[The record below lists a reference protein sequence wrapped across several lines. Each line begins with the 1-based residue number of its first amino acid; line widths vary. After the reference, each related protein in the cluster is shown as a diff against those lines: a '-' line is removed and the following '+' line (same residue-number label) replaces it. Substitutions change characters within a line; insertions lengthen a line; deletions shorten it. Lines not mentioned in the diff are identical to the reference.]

1 MKSIFR
7 KLMSG
12 LLLLTVA
19 GLGGCSED
27 PDGINNELVLDR
39 ALMPLNFTASVLTTG
54 NQVRLTWDVRTT
66 DTYEVVIYSD
76 EGLTSVVTTKSEIVP
91 ADVPVTLDLEAEQ
104 VYYATVQAF
113 SSNER
118 TAPSNVAVAGPIE
131 TYAIMDPLN
140 PVVTER
146 TSSSVTLKWDQDEY
160 VTHVMA
166 TPVASTELEAVRLD
180 LSDEQVQAAEAT
192 IEGLQPSTEYFVA
205 VFYNS
210 ASRGG
215 VDVWTRP
222 DMGEVAEA
230 DDVETLLRLVS
241 EGVSSI
247 VLTNVEMPYD
257 VTPPSESVGTTN
269 ALGAELKNDLK
280 LYGQTSIE
288 GKKPTVIGL
297 AVKLGVG
304 DASYSLHLEDLA
316 LDGNGGGAV
325 VSIEVPNV
333 KIENL
338 TVKNCEVYN
347 YMKGVIAETLDQVDN
362 GIDVQKMTFDG
373 LYMHDIVGEGGDAI
387 DFRFGTYHEVSVINS
402 TFYNGGRG
410 FIFMQRGSIP
420 GRVTISNNTIS
431 NFSLATNRKGLICLR
446 ASGLTTENFM
456 VSNNLI
462 LNEYLVS
469 KDFSF
474 ISNYSDAVVPTLS
487 TNYFFNYYEN
497 AEKKEGFMY
506 ASNLDLTPELIL
518 VNGSKVL
525 AEDPCENSLRGKFY
539 LENSEIASVRV
550 GDPRW
555 WNAVAP
561 VVPEQTELNVITEAT
576 VWNFTDTEN
585 FEPQEITAT
594 KILGN
599 LQFIVNDEEAPMAVT
614 DNGTIS
620 FSAASTL
627 SVLDVPTNNALA
639 FKVSVPGSVLITPAD
654 AGYNKHMEII
664 VNGARYAIPAD
675 GTQSKVGF
683 GDIQGE
689 TTVYICSCAPVELQ
703 ALEWSLEVVSGGE
716 PKQLDAPVFT
726 TTDIPAVDQGTSQ
739 AIAVAWNAVPNAAAY
754 EVTFNGKTETVET
767 PAYEIPASTVA
778 SLKAGQHTL
787 TVVAKAA
794 EGSLNW
800 LDSEAA
806 SVTITIKGVLTT
818 VTSAYTWNIADA
830 STFPAGDIKETTI
843 YGNLQFLATSSKHI
857 TIEHSIGDLGEPVD
871 RIKFNG
877 KSTMEGMT
885 PTERGLA
892 LRVSG
897 NGTLTVKAIS
907 SSGSD
912 ATREVGV
919 SANGKEYLRETC
931 PTSSDGEA
939 KTVTFTDLSGE
950 TTIYIYCYA
959 TVNIY
964 GLSWEP
970 DNSGVQTQPYNV
982 EVSYDLI
989 KNHVGDEIQI
999 LTGTEMDGTAS
1010 EDAMTKFSTSSSKP
1024 YIQTWTYQGITF
1036 GSAMAASSS
1045 SMYIKKGLDIE
1056 TYLKNDSS
1064 LGAISTIYLKIVDG
1078 SKVPTVSISDNGT
1091 DFTAL
1096 EIPTVAESDGTYA
1109 GYYRYDTAGK
1119 PYFKITI
1126 GGGDAK
1132 ITNAMIVGEK

>member
-1 MKSIFR
+1 MKNIFR

-12 LLLLTVA
+12 LLLFSVA
-19 GLGGCSED
+19 GLGGCSDD

-39 ALMPLNFTASVLTTG
+39 ALTPLNFTASVLSTG

-76 EGLTSVVTTKSEIVP
+76 EGLTTVVETRSDITP
-91 ADVPVTLDLEAEQ
+91 AEVPVTLDLVAENE
-104 VYYATVQAF
+104 YYATVQAF
-113 SSNER
+113 SQNER
-118 TAPSNVAVAGPIE
+118 TAPSHVAVAGPIV

-146 TSSSVTLKWDQDEY
+146 TSESVTLKWDQDQY
-160 VTHVMA
+160 VTHLLA
-166 TPVASTELEAVRLD
+166 TPVASADQEPVRLD
-180 LSDEQVQAAEAT
+180 LSDEQVQAATAT
-192 IEGLQPSTEYFVA
+192 IGDLQPSTEYFVA
-205 VFYNS
+205 VYYNS

-215 VDVWTRP
+215 QDVWTRP
-222 DMGEVAEA
+222 DMQNMTKISTIEQLMQAFVDGGKYQLAYSETPYTVPSYGEGETNPASALAA
-230 DDVETLLRLVS
+230 DLTIIGETTL
-241 EGVSSI
+241 EGAKPAI
-247 VLTNVEMPYD
+247 V
-257 VTPPSESVGTTN
+257 G
-269 ALGAELKNDLK
+269 LG
-280 LYGQTSIE
+280 
-288 GKKPTVIGL
+288 IGL
-297 AVKLGVG
+297 NPGVN
-304 DASYSLHLEDLA
+304 DIRLEDLS
-316 LDGNGGGAV
+316 LDGADAA
-325 VSIEVPNV
+325 SSLMEVKDAIAMNSV
-333 KIENL
+333 
-338 TVKNCEVYN
+338 TVKNCDLAGYRNIFYEN
-347 YMKGVIAETLDQVDN
+347 KAGSAIQTLL
-362 GIDVQKMTFDG
+362 FDG
-373 LYMHDIVGEGGDAI
+373 LYAANMGNSGGDFI
-387 DFRFGTYHEVSVINS
+387 DFRTESTHGTLTITNS
-402 TFYNGGRG
+402 TFYNGARS
-410 FIFMQRGSIP
+410 FLRVDAKETLSSIVI
-420 GRVTISNNTIS
+420 RNNTFS
-431 NFSLATNRKGLICLR
+431 NFSTVTDGNNKGIFYVR
-446 ASGLTTENFM
+446 GTAPVMEYA
-456 VSNNLI
+456 NNLF
-462 LNEYLVS
+462 LNETGENAR
-469 KDFSF
+469 F
-474 ISNYSDAVVPTLS
+474 IANNSSVQLPTLIQSNYFYNCADTFFEAKISDGVEITQATA
-487 TNYFFNYYEN
+487 TQNGG
-497 AEKKEGFMY
+497 KI
-506 ASNLDLTPELIL
+506 LT
-518 VNGSKVL
+518 
-525 AEDPCENSLRGKFY
+525 EDPCENSLRGKFY
-539 LENSEIASVRV
+539 LVNDEIASARI

-561 VVPEQTELNVITEAT
+561 IVPEQTELNVITEAT
-576 VWNFTDTEN
+576 VWNFADTEN
-585 FEPQEITAT
+585 FEPQEILST

-614 DNGTIS
+614 DKGTIS

-639 FKVSVPGSVLITPAD
+639 FKVSVPGSVLITPGD

-664 VNGARYAIPAD
+664 VNGTRYAVPAD
-675 GTQSKVGF
+675 GKQSKFGF

-716 PKQLDAPVFT
+716 PKALDTPVFT

-739 AIAVAWNAVPNAAAY
+739 LIAVAWNAVPNAAAY

-767 PAYEIPASTVA
+767 PSYEIPASTVA

-787 TVVAKAA
+787 SVVAKAA

-818 VTSAYTWNIADA
+818 VSSAYTWDIADA
-830 STFPAGDIKETTI
+830 SSFPAGDIKETSVF
-843 YGNLQFLATSSKHI
+843 GNLQFLASDSKHM
-857 TIEHSIGDLGEPVD
+857 TIEHSIGEQGEPVD

-877 KSTMEGMT
+877 KSTLEGVT
-885 PTERGLA
+885 PTLRALA

-907 SSGSD
+907 SSSSD

-919 SANGKEYLRETC
+919 SANGKEYLREAC

-939 KTVTFTDLSGE
+939 KTVKFTDLSGE

-959 TVNIY
+959 TINVY
-964 GLSWEP
+964 ALSWEP
-970 DNSGVQTQPYNV
+970 DMSGVQTQPYNV
-982 EVSYDLI
+982 ELSYDLI

-1045 SMYIKKGLDIE
+1045 SMYIKKGLAIE

-1078 SKVPTVSISDNGT
+1078 SKVPTVSTSDNGT

-1096 EIPTVAESDGTYA
+1096 EIPTVAEGEGTYA

-1132 ITNAMIVGEK
+1132 ITNAVIVGEK

>member
-12 LLLLTVA
+12 LLLFSVA
-19 GLGGCSED
+19 GLGGCSDD

-39 ALMPLNFTASVLTTG
+39 ALTPLNFTASVLSTG

-76 EGLTSVVTTKSEIVP
+76 EGLTTVVETKSDLTP
-91 ADVPVTLDLEAEQ
+91 ADVPVTFDLVAENE
-104 VYYATVQAF
+104 YYATVQAF
-113 SSNER
+113 SQNER
-118 TAPSNVAVAGPIE
+118 TAPSHVAVAGPIV

-146 TSSSVTLKWDQDEY
+146 TSESVTLKWDQDQY
-160 VTHVMA
+160 VTHLLA
-166 TPVASTELEAVRLD
+166 TPVASADQEPVRLD
-180 LSDEQVQAAEAT
+180 LSDEQVQAATAT
-192 IEGLQPSTEYFVA
+192 IGGLQPSTEYFVA

-215 VDVWTRP
+215 QDVWTRP
-222 DMGEVAEA
+222 DMQNMTKISTIEQLMQAFVDGGKYQLAYSETPYTVPSYGEGETNPASALAA
-230 DDVETLLRLVS
+230 DLTIIGETTL
-241 EGVSSI
+241 EGAKPAI
-247 VLTNVEMPYD
+247 V
-257 VTPPSESVGTTN
+257 G
-269 ALGAELKNDLK
+269 LG
-280 LYGQTSIE
+280 
-288 GKKPTVIGL
+288 IGL
-297 AVKLGVG
+297 NPGVN
-304 DASYSLHLEDLA
+304 DIRLEDLS
-316 LDGNGGGAV
+316 LDGADAA
-325 VSIEVPNV
+325 SSLMEVKDAIAMNSV
-333 KIENL
+333 
-338 TVKNCEVYN
+338 TVKNCDLAGYRNIFYEN
-347 YMKGVIAETLDQVDN
+347 KAGSAIQTLL
-362 GIDVQKMTFDG
+362 FDG
-373 LYMHDIVGEGGDAI
+373 LYAANMGNSGGDFI
-387 DFRFGTYHEVSVINS
+387 DFRTESTHGTLTITNS
-402 TFYNGGRG
+402 TFYNGARS
-410 FIFMQRGSIP
+410 FLRVDAKETLSSIVI
-420 GRVTISNNTIS
+420 RNNTFS
-431 NFSLATNRKGLICLR
+431 NFSTVTDGNNKGFFYVR
-446 ASGLTTENFM
+446 GTAPVMEYA
-456 VSNNLI
+456 NNLF
-462 LNEYLVS
+462 LNETGENAR
-469 KDFSF
+469 F
-474 ISNYSDAVVPTLS
+474 IANNSSVQLPTLIQSNYFYNCADTFFEAKISDGVEITQATA
-487 TNYFFNYYEN
+487 TQNGG
-497 AEKKEGFMY
+497 KI
-506 ASNLDLTPELIL
+506 LT
-518 VNGSKVL
+518 
-525 AEDPCENSLRGKFY
+525 EDPCENSLRGKFY
-539 LENSEIASVRV
+539 LVNDEIASARI

-561 VVPEQTELNVITEAT
+561 IVPEQTELNVITEAT
-576 VWNFTDTEN
+576 VWNFADTEN
-585 FEPQEITAT
+585 FEPQEILST

-639 FKVSVPGSVLITPAD
+639 FKVSVPGSVLITPGD

-664 VNGARYAIPAD
+664 VNGTRYAVPAD
-675 GTQSKVGF
+675 GKQSKFGF

-716 PKQLDAPVFT
+716 PKALDTPVFT

-739 AIAVAWNAVPNAAAY
+739 PIAVAWNAVPNAAAY

-767 PAYEIPASTVA
+767 PSYEIPASTVA

-787 TVVAKAA
+787 SVVAKAA

-806 SVTITIKGVLTT
+806 SVTITIRGVLTT
-818 VTSAYTWNIADA
+818 VSSAYTWNIADA
-830 STFPAGDIKETTI
+830 SSFPAGDIKETSVF
-843 YGNLQFLATSSKHI
+843 GNLQFLASDSKHM
-857 TIEHSIGDLGEPVD
+857 TIEHSIGELGEPVD

-877 KSTMEGMT
+877 KSTLEGVT
-885 PTERGLA
+885 PTLRALA

-907 SSGSD
+907 SSSSD

-919 SANGKEYLRETC
+919 SANGKEYLREAC

-939 KTVTFTDLSGE
+939 KTVKFTDLSGE

-959 TVNIY
+959 TINVY

-982 EVSYDLI
+982 ELSYDLI

-1045 SMYIKKGLDIE
+1045 SMYIKKGLAIE

-1078 SKVPTVSISDNGT
+1078 SKVPTVSTSDNGT

-1096 EIPTVAESDGTYA
+1096 EIPTVAEGEGTYA

-1132 ITNAMIVGEK
+1132 ITNAVIVGEK

>member
-12 LLLLTVA
+12 LLLFSVA
-19 GLGGCSED
+19 GLGGCSDD

-39 ALMPLNFTASVLTTG
+39 ALTPLNFTASVLSTG

-76 EGLTSVVTTKSEIVP
+76 EGLTTVVETRSDLTP
-91 ADVPVTLDLEAEQ
+91 ADVPVTFDLVAENE
-104 VYYATVQAF
+104 YYATVQAF
-113 SSNER
+113 SQNER
-118 TAPSNVAVAGPIE
+118 TAPSHVAVAGPIV

-146 TSSSVTLKWDQDEY
+146 TSESVTLKWDQDQY
-160 VTHVMA
+160 VTHLLA
-166 TPVASTELEAVRLD
+166 TPVASADQEPVRLD
-180 LSDEQVQAAEAT
+180 LSDEQVQAATAT
-192 IEGLQPSTEYFVA
+192 IGGLQPSTEYFVA

-215 VDVWTRP
+215 QDVWTRP
-222 DMGEVAEA
+222 DMQNMTKISTIEQLMQAFVDGGKYQLAYSETPYTVPSYGEGETNPASALAA
-230 DDVETLLRLVS
+230 DLTIIGETTL
-241 EGVSSI
+241 EGAKPAI
-247 VLTNVEMPYD
+247 V
-257 VTPPSESVGTTN
+257 G
-269 ALGAELKNDLK
+269 LG
-280 LYGQTSIE
+280 
-288 GKKPTVIGL
+288 IGL
-297 AVKLGVG
+297 NPGVN
-304 DASYSLHLEDLA
+304 DIRLEDLS
-316 LDGNGGGAV
+316 LDGADAA
-325 VSIEVPNV
+325 SSLMEVKDAIAMNSV
-333 KIENL
+333 
-338 TVKNCEVYN
+338 TVKNCDLAGYRNIFYEN
-347 YMKGVIAETLDQVDN
+347 KAGSAIQTLL
-362 GIDVQKMTFDG
+362 FDG
-373 LYMHDIVGEGGDAI
+373 LYAANMGNSGGDFI
-387 DFRFGTYHEVSVINS
+387 DFRTESTHGTLTITNS
-402 TFYNGGRG
+402 TFYNGARS
-410 FIFMQRGSIP
+410 FLRVDAKETLSSIVI
-420 GRVTISNNTIS
+420 RNNTFS
-431 NFSLATNRKGLICLR
+431 NFSTVTDGNNKGFFYVR
-446 ASGLTTENFM
+446 GTAPVMEYA
-456 VSNNLI
+456 NNLF
-462 LNEYLVS
+462 LNETGENAR
-469 KDFSF
+469 F
-474 ISNYSDAVVPTLS
+474 IANNSSVQLPTLIQSNYFYNCADTFFEAKISDGVEITQATA
-487 TNYFFNYYEN
+487 TQNGG
-497 AEKKEGFMY
+497 KI
-506 ASNLDLTPELIL
+506 LT
-518 VNGSKVL
+518 
-525 AEDPCENSLRGKFY
+525 EDPCENSLRGKFY
-539 LENSEIASVRV
+539 LVNDEIASARI

-561 VVPEQTELNVITEAT
+561 IVPEQTELNVITEAT
-576 VWNFTDTEN
+576 VWNFADTEN
-585 FEPQEITAT
+585 FEPQEILST
-594 KILGN
+594 KILGD

-664 VNGARYAIPAD
+664 VNGARYAVPAD
-675 GTQSKVGF
+675 GTQSKFGF

-716 PKQLDAPVFT
+716 PKALDTPVFT

-739 AIAVAWNAVPNAAAY
+739 LIAVAWNAVPNAAAY

-767 PAYEIPASTVA
+767 PSYEIPASTVA

-787 TVVAKAA
+787 SVVAKAA

-818 VTSAYTWNIADA
+818 VSSAYTWDIADA
-830 STFPAGDIKETTI
+830 SSFPAGDIKETSVF
-843 YGNLQFLATSSKHI
+843 GNLQFLASDSKHM
-857 TIEHSIGDLGEPVD
+857 TIEHSIGEQGEPVD

-877 KSTMEGMT
+877 KSTLEGVT
-885 PTERGLA
+885 PTLRALA

-907 SSGSD
+907 SSSSD

-919 SANGKEYLRETC
+919 SANGKEYLREAC

-939 KTVTFTDLSGE
+939 KTVKFTDLSGE

-959 TVNIY
+959 TINVY
-964 GLSWEP
+964 ALSWEP
-970 DNSGVQTQPYNV
+970 DMSGVQTQPYNV
-982 EVSYDLI
+982 ELSYDLI

-1045 SMYIKKGLDIE
+1045 SMYIKKGLAIE

-1078 SKVPTVSISDNGT
+1078 SKVPTVSTSDNGT

-1096 EIPTVAESDGTYA
+1096 EIPTVAEGEGTYA

-1132 ITNAMIVGEK
+1132 ITNAVIVGEK

>member
-12 LLLLTVA
+12 LLLFSVA
-19 GLGGCSED
+19 GLGGCSDD

-39 ALMPLNFTASVLTTG
+39 ALTPLNFTASVLSTG

-76 EGLTSVVTTKSEIVP
+76 EGLTTVVETRSDITP
-91 ADVPVTLDLEAEQ
+91 AEVPVTLDLVAENE
-104 VYYATVQAF
+104 YYATVQAF
-113 SSNER
+113 SQNER
-118 TAPSNVAVAGPIE
+118 TAPSHVAVAGPIV

-146 TSSSVTLKWDQDEY
+146 TSNSVTLKWDQDQY
-160 VTHVMA
+160 VTHLLA
-166 TPVASTELEAVRLD
+166 TPVASADQEPVRLD
-180 LSDEQVQAAEAT
+180 LSDEQVQAATAT
-192 IEGLQPSTEYFVA
+192 IGDLQPSTEYFVA
-205 VFYNS
+205 VYYNS

-215 VDVWTRP
+215 QDVWTRP
-222 DMGEVAEA
+222 DMQNMTKISTIEQLMQAFVDGGKYQLAYSETPYTLPSYGEGETNPASALAA
-230 DDVETLLRLVS
+230 DLTIIGETTL
-241 EGVSSI
+241 EGAKPAI
-247 VLTNVEMPYD
+247 V
-257 VTPPSESVGTTN
+257 G
-269 ALGAELKNDLK
+269 LG
-280 LYGQTSIE
+280 
-288 GKKPTVIGL
+288 IGL
-297 AVKLGVG
+297 NPGVN
-304 DASYSLHLEDLA
+304 DIRLEDLS
-316 LDGNGGGAV
+316 LDGADAA
-325 VSIEVPNV
+325 SSLMEVKDAITMNSV
-333 KIENL
+333 
-338 TVKNCEVYN
+338 TVKNCDLAGYRNIFYEN
-347 YMKGVIAETLDQVDN
+347 KAGSAIQTLL
-362 GIDVQKMTFDG
+362 FDG
-373 LYMHDIVGEGGDAI
+373 LYAANMGNSGGDFI
-387 DFRFGTYHEVSVINS
+387 DFRTESTHGTLTITNS
-402 TFYNGGRG
+402 TFYNGARS
-410 FIFMQRGSIP
+410 FLRVDAKETLSSIVI
-420 GRVTISNNTIS
+420 RNNTFS
-431 NFSLATNRKGLICLR
+431 NFSTVTDGNNKGIFYVR
-446 ASGLTTENFM
+446 GTAPVMEYA
-456 VSNNLI
+456 NNLF
-462 LNEYLVS
+462 LNETGENAR
-469 KDFSF
+469 F
-474 ISNYSDAVVPTLS
+474 IANNGSVKLPTLIQSNYFYNCADTFFEAKISDGVEITQATA
-487 TNYFFNYYEN
+487 TQNGG
-497 AEKKEGFMY
+497 KI
-506 ASNLDLTPELIL
+506 LT
-518 VNGSKVL
+518 
-525 AEDPCENSLRGKFY
+525 EDPCENSLRGKFY
-539 LENSEIASVRV
+539 LVNDEIASARI

-561 VVPEQTELNVITEAT
+561 IVPEQTELNVITEAT
-576 VWNFTDTEN
+576 VWNFADTEN
-585 FEPQEITAT
+585 FEPQEILST

-614 DNGTIS
+614 DKGTIS

-639 FKVSVPGSVLITPAD
+639 FKVSVPGSVLITPGD

-664 VNGARYAIPAD
+664 VNGTRYAVPAD
-675 GTQSKVGF
+675 GKQSKFGF

-716 PKQLDAPVFT
+716 PKALDTPVFT

-739 AIAVAWNAVPNAAAY
+739 PIAVVWNAVPNAAAY

-767 PAYEIPASTVA
+767 PSYEIPASTVA

-787 TVVAKAA
+787 SVVAKAA

-806 SVTITIKGVLTT
+806 SVTITIRGVLTT
-818 VTSAYTWNIADA
+818 VSSAYTWDIADA
-830 STFPAGDIKETTI
+830 SSFPAGDIKETSVF
-843 YGNLQFLATSSKHI
+843 GNLQFLASDSKHM
-857 TIEHSIGDLGEPVD
+857 TIEHSIGDQGEPVD

-877 KSTMEGMT
+877 KSTLEGVT
-885 PTERGLA
+885 PTLRALA

-907 SSGSD
+907 SSSSD

-919 SANGKEYLRETC
+919 SANGKEYLREAC

-939 KTVTFTDLSGE
+939 KTVKFTDLSGE

-959 TVNIY
+959 TINVY

-982 EVSYDLI
+982 ELSYDLI

-1045 SMYIKKGLDIE
+1045 SMYIKKGLAIE

-1078 SKVPTVSISDNGT
+1078 SKVPTVSTSDNGT

-1096 EIPTVAESDGTYA
+1096 EIPTVAEGEGTYA

-1132 ITNAMIVGEK
+1132 ITNAVIVGEK

>member
-12 LLLLTVA
+12 LLLFSVA
-19 GLGGCSED
+19 GLGGCSDD

-39 ALMPLNFTASVLTTG
+39 ALTPLNFTASVLSTG

-76 EGLTSVVTTKSEIVP
+76 EGLTTVVETKSDLTP
-91 ADVPVTLDLEAEQ
+91 ADVPVTFDLVAENE
-104 VYYATVQAF
+104 YYATVQAF
-113 SSNER
+113 SQNER
-118 TAPSNVAVAGPIE
+118 TAPSHVAVAGPIV

-146 TSSSVTLKWDQDEY
+146 TSESVTLKWDQDQY
-160 VTHVMA
+160 VTHLLA
-166 TPVASTELEAVRLD
+166 TPVASADQEPVRLD
-180 LSDEQVQAAEAT
+180 LSDEQVQAATAT
-192 IEGLQPSTEYFVA
+192 IGDLQPSTEYFVA
-205 VFYNS
+205 VYYNS

-215 VDVWTRP
+215 QDVWTRP
-222 DMGEVAEA
+222 DMQNMTKISTIEQLMQAFVDGGKYQLAYSETPYTVPSYGEGETNPASALAA
-230 DDVETLLRLVS
+230 DLTIIGETTL
-241 EGVSSI
+241 EGAKPAI
-247 VLTNVEMPYD
+247 V
-257 VTPPSESVGTTN
+257 G
-269 ALGAELKNDLK
+269 LG
-280 LYGQTSIE
+280 
-288 GKKPTVIGL
+288 IGL
-297 AVKLGVG
+297 NPGVN
-304 DASYSLHLEDLA
+304 DIRLEDLS
-316 LDGNGGGAV
+316 LDGADAA
-325 VSIEVPNV
+325 SSLMEVKDAIAMNSV
-333 KIENL
+333 
-338 TVKNCEVYN
+338 TVKNCDLAGYRNIFYEN
-347 YMKGVIAETLDQVDN
+347 KAGSAIQTLL
-362 GIDVQKMTFDG
+362 FDG
-373 LYMHDIVGEGGDAI
+373 LYAANMGNSGGDFI
-387 DFRFGTYHEVSVINS
+387 DFRTESTHGTLTITNS
-402 TFYNGGRG
+402 TFYNGARS
-410 FIFMQRGSIP
+410 FLRVDAKETLSSIVI
-420 GRVTISNNTIS
+420 RNNTFS
-431 NFSLATNRKGLICLR
+431 NFSTVTDGNNKGIFYVR
-446 ASGLTTENFM
+446 GTAPVMEYA
-456 VSNNLI
+456 NNLF
-462 LNEYLVS
+462 LNETGENAR
-469 KDFSF
+469 F
-474 ISNYSDAVVPTLS
+474 IANNGSVKLPTLIQN
-487 TNYFFNYYEN
+487 NYFYNCADTFFEAKISDGVEITQATATQNGG
-497 AEKKEGFMY
+497 KI
-506 ASNLDLTPELIL
+506 LT
-518 VNGSKVL
+518 
-525 AEDPCENSLRGKFY
+525 EDPCENSLRGKFY
-539 LENSEIASVRV
+539 LVNDEIASARI

-561 VVPEQTELNVITEAT
+561 IVPEQTELNVITEAT
-576 VWNFTDTEN
+576 VWNFADTEN
-585 FEPQEITAT
+585 FEPQEILST

-639 FKVSVPGSVLITPAD
+639 FKVSVPGSVLITPGD

-664 VNGARYAIPAD
+664 VNGARYAVPAD
-675 GTQSKVGF
+675 GTQSKFGF

-716 PKQLDAPVFT
+716 PKALDTPVFT

-739 AIAVAWNAVPNAAAY
+739 PIAVAWNAVPNAAAY

-767 PAYEIPASTVA
+767 PSYEIPASTVA

-787 TVVAKAA
+787 SVVAKAA

-806 SVTITIKGVLTT
+806 SVTITIRGVLTT
-818 VTSAYTWNIADA
+818 VSSAYTWNIADA
-830 STFPAGDIKETTI
+830 SSFPAGDIKETSVF
-843 YGNLQFLATSSKHI
+843 GNLQFLASDSKHM
-857 TIEHSIGDLGEPVD
+857 TIEHSIGELGEPVD

-877 KSTMEGMT
+877 KSTLEGVT
-885 PTERGLA
+885 PTLRALA

-907 SSGSD
+907 SSSSD

-919 SANGKEYLRETC
+919 SANGKEYLREAC

-939 KTVTFTDLSGE
+939 KTVKFTDLSGE

-959 TVNIY
+959 TINVY

-982 EVSYDLI
+982 ELSYDLI

-1045 SMYIKKGLDIE
+1045 SMYIKKGLAIE

-1078 SKVPTVSISDNGT
+1078 SKVPTVSTSDNGT

-1096 EIPTVAESDGTYA
+1096 EIPTVAEGEGTYA

-1132 ITNAMIVGEK
+1132 ITNAVIVGEK

>member
-12 LLLLTVA
+12 LLLFSVA
-19 GLGGCSED
+19 GLGGCSDD

-39 ALMPLNFTASVLTTG
+39 ALTPLNFTASVLSTG

-76 EGLTSVVTTKSEIVP
+76 EGLTTVVETRSDLTP
-91 ADVPVTLDLEAEQ
+91 AEVPVTLDLVAENE
-104 VYYATVQAF
+104 YYATVQAF
-113 SSNER
+113 SQNER
-118 TAPSNVAVAGPIE
+118 TAPSHVAVAGPIV

-146 TSSSVTLKWDQDEY
+146 TSNSVTLKWDQDQY
-160 VTHVMA
+160 VTHLLA
-166 TPVASTELEAVRLD
+166 TPVASADQEPVRLD
-180 LSDEQVQAAEAT
+180 LSDEQVQAATAT
-192 IEGLQPSTEYFVA
+192 IGDLQPSTEYFVA
-205 VFYNS
+205 VYYNS

-215 VDVWTRP
+215 QDVWTRP
-222 DMGEVAEA
+222 DMQNMTKISTIEQLMQAFVDGGKYQLAYSETPYTVPSYGEGETNPASALAA
-230 DDVETLLRLVS
+230 DLTIIGETTL
-241 EGVSSI
+241 EGAKPAI
-247 VLTNVEMPYD
+247 V
-257 VTPPSESVGTTN
+257 G
-269 ALGAELKNDLK
+269 LG
-280 LYGQTSIE
+280 
-288 GKKPTVIGL
+288 IGL
-297 AVKLGVG
+297 NPGVN
-304 DASYSLHLEDLA
+304 DIRLEDLS
-316 LDGNGGGAV
+316 LDGADAA
-325 VSIEVPNV
+325 SSLMEVKDAIAMNSV
-333 KIENL
+333 
-338 TVKNCEVYN
+338 TVKNCDLAGYRNIFYEN
-347 YMKGVIAETLDQVDN
+347 KAGSAIQTLL
-362 GIDVQKMTFDG
+362 FDG
-373 LYMHDIVGEGGDAI
+373 LYAANMGNSGGDFI
-387 DFRFGTYHEVSVINS
+387 DFRTESTHGTLTITNS
-402 TFYNGGRG
+402 TFYNGARS
-410 FIFMQRGSIP
+410 FLRVDAKETLSSIVI
-420 GRVTISNNTIS
+420 RNNTFS
-431 NFSLATNRKGLICLR
+431 NFSTVTDGNNKGIFYVR
-446 ASGLTTENFM
+446 GTAPVMEYA
-456 VSNNLI
+456 NNLF
-462 LNEYLVS
+462 LNETGENAR
-469 KDFSF
+469 F
-474 ISNYSDAVVPTLS
+474 IANNGSVKLPTLIQN
-487 TNYFFNYYEN
+487 NYFYNCADTFFEAKISDGVEITQATATQNGG
-497 AEKKEGFMY
+497 KI
-506 ASNLDLTPELIL
+506 LT
-518 VNGSKVL
+518 
-525 AEDPCENSLRGKFY
+525 EDPCENSLRGKFY
-539 LENSEIASVRV
+539 LVNDEIASARI

-561 VVPEQTELNVITEAT
+561 IVPEQTELNVITEAT
-576 VWNFTDTEN
+576 VWNFADTEN
-585 FEPQEITAT
+585 FEPQEILST

-664 VNGARYAIPAD
+664 VNGARYAVPAD
-675 GTQSKVGF
+675 GKQSKFGF

-716 PKQLDAPVFT
+716 PKALDTPVFT

-767 PAYEIPASTVA
+767 PSCEIPAATVA

-787 TVVAKAA
+787 SVVAKAA

-818 VTSAYTWNIADA
+818 VSSAYTWNIADA
-830 STFPAGDIKETTI
+830 SSFPAGDIKETSVF
-843 YGNLQFLATSSKHI
+843 GNLQFLASDSKHM
-857 TIEHSIGDLGEPVD
+857 TIEHSIGDQGEPVD

-877 KSTMEGMT
+877 KSTLEDVT
-885 PTERGLA
+885 PTLRALA

-907 SSGSD
+907 SSSSD

-919 SANGKEYLRETC
+919 SANGKEYLREAC

-939 KTVTFTDLSGE
+939 KTVKFTDLSGE

-959 TVNIY
+959 TINVY

-982 EVSYDLI
+982 ELSYDLI

-1045 SMYIKKGLDIE
+1045 SMYIKKGLAIE

-1064 LGAISTIYLKIVDG
+1064 LGTISTIYLKIVDG
-1078 SKVPTVSISDNGT
+1078 SKVPTVSTSDNGT

-1096 EIPTVAESDGTYA
+1096 EIPTVAEGEGTYA

-1132 ITNAMIVGEK
+1132 ITNAVIVGEK

>member
-12 LLLLTVA
+12 LLLFSVA
-19 GLGGCSED
+19 GLGGCSDD

-39 ALMPLNFTASVLTTG
+39 ALTPLNFTASVLSTG

-76 EGLTSVVTTKSEIVP
+76 EGLTTVVETKSDLTP
-91 ADVPVTLDLEAEQ
+91 ADVPVTFDLVAENE
-104 VYYATVQAF
+104 YYATVQAF
-113 SSNER
+113 SQNER
-118 TAPSNVAVAGPIE
+118 TAPSHVAVAGPIV

-146 TSSSVTLKWDQDEY
+146 TSNSVTLKWDQDQY
-160 VTHVMA
+160 VTHLLA
-166 TPVASTELEAVRLD
+166 TPVASADQEPVRLD
-180 LSDEQVQAAEAT
+180 LSDEQVQAATAT
-192 IEGLQPSTEYFVA
+192 IGDLQPSTEYFVA
-205 VFYNS
+205 VYYNS

-215 VDVWTRP
+215 QDVWTRP
-222 DMGEVAEA
+222 DMQNMTKISTIEQLMQAFVDGGKYQLAYSETPYTVPSYGEGETNPASALAA
-230 DDVETLLRLVS
+230 DLTIIGETTL
-241 EGVSSI
+241 EGAKPAI
-247 VLTNVEMPYD
+247 V
-257 VTPPSESVGTTN
+257 G
-269 ALGAELKNDLK
+269 LG
-280 LYGQTSIE
+280 
-288 GKKPTVIGL
+288 IGL
-297 AVKLGVG
+297 NPGVN
-304 DASYSLHLEDLA
+304 DIRLEDLS
-316 LDGNGGGAV
+316 LDGADAA
-325 VSIEVPNV
+325 SSLMEVKDAIAMNSV
-333 KIENL
+333 
-338 TVKNCEVYN
+338 TVKNCDLAGYRNIFYEN
-347 YMKGVIAETLDQVDN
+347 KAGSAIQTLL
-362 GIDVQKMTFDG
+362 FDG
-373 LYMHDIVGEGGDAI
+373 LYAANMGNSGGDFI
-387 DFRFGTYHEVSVINS
+387 DFRTESTHGTLTITNS
-402 TFYNGGRG
+402 TFYNGARS
-410 FIFMQRGSIP
+410 FLRVDAKETLSSIVI
-420 GRVTISNNTIS
+420 RNNTFS
-431 NFSLATNRKGLICLR
+431 NFSTVTDGNNKGIFYVR
-446 ASGLTTENFM
+446 GTAPVMEYA
-456 VSNNLI
+456 NNLF
-462 LNEYLVS
+462 LNETGENAR
-469 KDFSF
+469 F
-474 ISNYSDAVVPTLS
+474 IANNSSVQLPTLIQN
-487 TNYFFNYYEN
+487 NYFYNCADTFFEAKISDGVEITQATATQNGG
-497 AEKKEGFMY
+497 KI
-506 ASNLDLTPELIL
+506 LT
-518 VNGSKVL
+518 
-525 AEDPCENSLRGKFY
+525 EDPCENSLRGKFY
-539 LENSEIASVRV
+539 LVNDEIASARI

-561 VVPEQTELNVITEAT
+561 IVPEQTELNVITEAT
-576 VWNFTDTEN
+576 VWNFADTEN
-585 FEPQEITAT
+585 FEPQEILST

-614 DNGTIS
+614 DKGTIS

-639 FKVSVPGSVLITPAD
+639 FKVSVPGSVLITPGD

-664 VNGARYAIPAD
+664 VNGARYAVPAD
-675 GTQSKVGF
+675 GTQSKFGF

-716 PKQLDAPVFT
+716 PKALDTPVFT

-739 AIAVAWNAVPNAAAY
+739 PIAVAWNAVPNAAAY
-754 EVTFNGKTETVET
+754 EVTFNGRTETVET
-767 PAYEIPASTVA
+767 PSYEIPASTVA

-787 TVVAKAA
+787 SVVAKAA

-818 VTSAYTWNIADA
+818 VSSAYTWDIADA
-830 STFPAGDIKETTI
+830 SSFPAGDIKETSI
-843 YGNLQFLATSSKHI
+843 YGNLQFLASDSKHM
-857 TIEHSIGDLGEPVD
+857 TIEHSIGEQGEPVD

-877 KSTMEGMT
+877 KSTLEGVT
-885 PTERGLA
+885 PTLRALA

-907 SSGSD
+907 SSSSD

-919 SANGKEYLRETC
+919 SANGKEYLREAC

-939 KTVTFTDLSGE
+939 KTVTFTDLTGE

-959 TVNIY
+959 TINVY
-964 GLSWEP
+964 ALSWEP

-982 EVSYDLI
+982 ELSYDLI

-1045 SMYIKKGLDIE
+1045 SMYIKKGLAIE

-1078 SKVPTVSISDNGT
+1078 SKVPTVSTSDNGT

-1096 EIPTVAESDGTYA
+1096 EIPTVAEGEGTYA

-1132 ITNAMIVGEK
+1132 ITNAVIVGEK

>member
-12 LLLLTVA
+12 LLLFSVA
-19 GLGGCSED
+19 GLGGCSDD

-39 ALMPLNFTASVLTTG
+39 ALTPLNFTASVLSTG

-76 EGLTSVVTTKSEIVP
+76 EGLTTVVETKSDLTP
-91 ADVPVTLDLEAEQ
+91 ADVPVTFDLVAENE
-104 VYYATVQAF
+104 YYATVQAF
-113 SSNER
+113 SQNER
-118 TAPSNVAVAGPIE
+118 TAPSHVAVAGPIV

-146 TSSSVTLKWDQDEY
+146 TSNSVTLKWDQDQY
-160 VTHVMA
+160 VTHLLA
-166 TPVASTELEAVRLD
+166 TPVASADQEPVRLD
-180 LSDEQVQAAEAT
+180 LSDEQVQAATAT
-192 IEGLQPSTEYFVA
+192 IGDLQPSTEYFVA
-205 VFYNS
+205 VYYNS

-215 VDVWTRP
+215 QDVWTRP
-222 DMGEVAEA
+222 DMQNMTKISTIEQLMQAFVDGGKYQLAYSETPYTVPSYGEGETNPASALAA
-230 DDVETLLRLVS
+230 DLTIIGETTL
-241 EGVSSI
+241 EGAKPAI
-247 VLTNVEMPYD
+247 V
-257 VTPPSESVGTTN
+257 G
-269 ALGAELKNDLK
+269 LG
-280 LYGQTSIE
+280 
-288 GKKPTVIGL
+288 IGL
-297 AVKLGVG
+297 NPGVN
-304 DASYSLHLEDLA
+304 DIRLEDLS
-316 LDGNGGGAV
+316 LDGADAA
-325 VSIEVPNV
+325 SSLMEVKDAIAMNSV
-333 KIENL
+333 
-338 TVKNCEVYN
+338 TVKNCDLAGYRNIFYEN
-347 YMKGVIAETLDQVDN
+347 KAGSAIQTLL
-362 GIDVQKMTFDG
+362 FDG
-373 LYMHDIVGEGGDAI
+373 LYAANMGNSGGDFI
-387 DFRFGTYHEVSVINS
+387 DFRTESTHGTLTITNS
-402 TFYNGGRG
+402 TFYNGARS
-410 FIFMQRGSIP
+410 FLRVDAKETLSSIVI
-420 GRVTISNNTIS
+420 RNNTFS
-431 NFSLATNRKGLICLR
+431 NFSTVTDGNNKGIFYVR
-446 ASGLTTENFM
+446 GTAPVMEYA
-456 VSNNLI
+456 NNLF
-462 LNEYLVS
+462 LNETGENAR
-469 KDFSF
+469 F
-474 ISNYSDAVVPTLS
+474 IANNGSVKLPTLIQN
-487 TNYFFNYYEN
+487 NYFYNCADTFFEAKISDGVEITQATATQNGG
-497 AEKKEGFMY
+497 KI
-506 ASNLDLTPELIL
+506 LT
-518 VNGSKVL
+518 
-525 AEDPCENSLRGKFY
+525 EDPCENSLRGKFY
-539 LENSEIASVRV
+539 LVNDEIASARI

-561 VVPEQTELNVITEAT
+561 IVPEQTELNVITEAT
-576 VWNFTDTEN
+576 VWNFADTEN
-585 FEPQEITAT
+585 FEPQEILST

-664 VNGARYAIPAD
+664 VNGARYAVPAD
-675 GTQSKVGF
+675 GTQSKFGF

-716 PKQLDAPVFT
+716 PKALDTPVFT
-726 TTDIPAVDQGTSQ
+726 TTDIPAVDQSTSQ
-739 AIAVAWNAVPNAAAY
+739 PIAVVWNAVPNAAAY

-767 PAYEIPASTVA
+767 PSYEIPASTVA

-787 TVVAKAA
+787 SVVAKAA

-818 VTSAYTWNIADA
+818 VSSAYTWNIADA
-830 STFPAGDIKETTI
+830 SSFPAGDIKETSVF
-843 YGNLQFLATSSKHI
+843 GNLQFLASDSKHM
-857 TIEHSIGDLGEPVD
+857 TIEHSIGELGEPVD

-877 KSTMEGMT
+877 KSTLEGVT
-885 PTERGLA
+885 PTLRALA

-907 SSGSD
+907 SSSSD

-919 SANGKEYLRETC
+919 SANGKEYLREAC
-931 PTSSDGEA
+931 PISSDGEA
-939 KTVTFTDLSGE
+939 KTVKFTDLSGE

-959 TVNIY
+959 TINVY

-982 EVSYDLI
+982 ELSYDLI

-1045 SMYIKKGLDIE
+1045 SMYIKKGLAIE

-1078 SKVPTVSISDNGT
+1078 SKVPTVSTSDNGT

-1096 EIPTVAESDGTYA
+1096 EIPTVAEGEGTYA

-1132 ITNAMIVGEK
+1132 ITNAVIVGEK

>member
-12 LLLLTVA
+12 LLLFSVA
-19 GLGGCSED
+19 GLGGCSDD

-39 ALMPLNFTASVLTTG
+39 ALTPLNFTASVLSTG

-76 EGLTSVVTTKSEIVP
+76 EGLTTVVETRSDLTP
-91 ADVPVTLDLEAEQ
+91 ADVPVTFDLVAENE
-104 VYYATVQAF
+104 YYATVQAF
-113 SSNER
+113 SQNER
-118 TAPSNVAVAGPIE
+118 TAPSHVAVAGPIV

-146 TSSSVTLKWDQDEY
+146 TSESVTLKWDQDQY
-160 VTHVMA
+160 VTHLLA
-166 TPVASTELEAVRLD
+166 TPVASADQEPVRYD
-180 LSDEQVQAAEAT
+180 LSAEQVEAATAT
-192 IEGLQPSTEYFVA
+192 IGDLQPSTEYFVA
-205 VFYNS
+205 VYYNS

-215 VDVWTRP
+215 QDVWTRP
-222 DMGEVAEA
+222 DMQNMTKISTIEQLMQAFVDGGKYQLAYSETPYTVPSYGEGETNPASALAA
-230 DDVETLLRLVS
+230 DLTIIGETTL
-241 EGVSSI
+241 EGAKPAI
-247 VLTNVEMPYD
+247 V
-257 VTPPSESVGTTN
+257 G
-269 ALGAELKNDLK
+269 LG
-280 LYGQTSIE
+280 
-288 GKKPTVIGL
+288 IGL
-297 AVKLGVG
+297 NPGVN
-304 DASYSLHLEDLA
+304 DIRLEDLS
-316 LDGNGGGAV
+316 LDGADAA
-325 VSIEVPNV
+325 SSLMEVKDAIAMNSV
-333 KIENL
+333 
-338 TVKNCEVYN
+338 TVKNCDLAGYRNIFYEN
-347 YMKGVIAETLDQVDN
+347 KAGSAIQTLL
-362 GIDVQKMTFDG
+362 FDG
-373 LYMHDIVGEGGDAI
+373 LYAANMGNSGGDFI
-387 DFRFGTYHEVSVINS
+387 DFRTESTHGTLTITNS
-402 TFYNGGRG
+402 TFYNGARS
-410 FIFMQRGSIP
+410 FLRVDAKETLSSIVI
-420 GRVTISNNTIS
+420 RNNTFS
-431 NFSLATNRKGLICLR
+431 NFSTVTDGNNKGIFYVR
-446 ASGLTTENFM
+446 GTAPVMEYA
-456 VSNNLI
+456 NNLF
-462 LNEYLVS
+462 LNETGENAR
-469 KDFSF
+469 F
-474 ISNYSDAVVPTLS
+474 IANNGSVKLPTLIQN
-487 TNYFFNYYEN
+487 NYFYNCADTFFEAKISDGVEITQATATQNGG
-497 AEKKEGFMY
+497 KI
-506 ASNLDLTPELIL
+506 LT
-518 VNGSKVL
+518 
-525 AEDPCENSLRGKFY
+525 EDPCENSLRGKFY
-539 LENSEIASVRV
+539 LVNDEIASVRV

-561 VVPEQTELNVITEAT
+561 IVPEQTELNVITEAT
-576 VWNFTDTEN
+576 VWNFADTEN
-585 FEPQEITAT
+585 FEPQEILST

-639 FKVSVPGSVLITPAD
+639 FKVSVPGSVLITPGD

-664 VNGARYAIPAD
+664 VNGARYAVPAD
-675 GTQSKVGF
+675 GTQSKFGF

-716 PKQLDAPVFT
+716 PKALDTPVFT

-767 PAYEIPASTVA
+767 PSYEIPAATVA

-787 TVVAKAA
+787 SVVAKAA

-806 SVTITIKGVLTT
+806 SVTITIRGVLTT
-818 VTSAYTWNIADA
+818 VSSAYTWNIADA
-830 STFPAGDIKETTI
+830 SSFPAGDIKETSVF
-843 YGNLQFLATSSKHI
+843 GNLQFLASDSKHM
-857 TIEHSIGDLGEPVD
+857 TIEHSIGDQGEPVD

-877 KSTMEGMT
+877 KSTLEGVT
-885 PTERGLA
+885 PTLRALA

-907 SSGSD
+907 SSSSD

-919 SANGKEYLRETC
+919 SANGKEYLREAC

-939 KTVTFTDLSGE
+939 KTVKFTDLSGE

-959 TVNIY
+959 TINVY

-982 EVSYDLI
+982 ELSYDLI

-1045 SMYIKKGLDIE
+1045 SMYIKKGLAIE

-1078 SKVPTVSISDNGT
+1078 SKVPTVSTSDNGT

-1096 EIPTVAESDGTYA
+1096 EIPTVAEGEGTYA

-1132 ITNAMIVGEK
+1132 ITNAVIVGEK

>member
-12 LLLLTVA
+12 LLLFSVA
-19 GLGGCSED
+19 GLGGCSDD

-39 ALMPLNFTASVLTTG
+39 ALTPLNFTASVLSTG

-76 EGLTSVVTTKSEIVP
+76 EGLTTVVETKSDLTP
-91 ADVPVTLDLEAEQ
+91 ADVPVTFDLVAENE
-104 VYYATVQAF
+104 YYATVQAF
-113 SSNER
+113 SQNER
-118 TAPSNVAVAGPIE
+118 TAPSHVAVAGPIV

-146 TSSSVTLKWDQDEY
+146 TSESVTLKWDQDQY
-160 VTHVMA
+160 VTHLLA
-166 TPVASTELEAVRLD
+166 TPVASADQEPVRYD
-180 LSDEQVQAAEAT
+180 LSAEQVEAATAT
-192 IEGLQPSTEYFVA
+192 IGGLQPSTEYFVA
-205 VFYNS
+205 VYYNS

-215 VDVWTRP
+215 QDVWTRP
-222 DMGEVAEA
+222 DMQNMTKISTIEQLMQAFVDGGKYQLAYSETPYTVPSYGEGETNPASALAA
-230 DDVETLLRLVS
+230 DLTIIGETTL
-241 EGVSSI
+241 EGAKPAI
-247 VLTNVEMPYD
+247 V
-257 VTPPSESVGTTN
+257 G
-269 ALGAELKNDLK
+269 LG
-280 LYGQTSIE
+280 
-288 GKKPTVIGL
+288 IGL
-297 AVKLGVG
+297 NPGVN
-304 DASYSLHLEDLA
+304 DIRLEDLS
-316 LDGNGGGAV
+316 LDGADAA
-325 VSIEVPNV
+325 SSLMEVKDAIAMNSV
-333 KIENL
+333 
-338 TVKNCEVYN
+338 TVKNCDLAGYRNIFYEN
-347 YMKGVIAETLDQVDN
+347 KAGSAIQTLL
-362 GIDVQKMTFDG
+362 FDG
-373 LYMHDIVGEGGDAI
+373 LYAANMGNSGGDFI
-387 DFRFGTYHEVSVINS
+387 DFRTESTHGTLTITNS
-402 TFYNGGRG
+402 TFYNGARS
-410 FIFMQRGSIP
+410 FLRVDAKETLSSIVI
-420 GRVTISNNTIS
+420 RNNTFS
-431 NFSLATNRKGLICLR
+431 NFSTVTDGNNKGIFYVR
-446 ASGLTTENFM
+446 GTAPVMEYA
-456 VSNNLI
+456 NNLF
-462 LNEYLVS
+462 LNETGENAR
-469 KDFSF
+469 F
-474 ISNYSDAVVPTLS
+474 IANNGSVKLPTLIQN
-487 TNYFFNYYEN
+487 NYFYNCADTFFEAKISDGVEITQATATQNGG
-497 AEKKEGFMY
+497 KI
-506 ASNLDLTPELIL
+506 LT
-518 VNGSKVL
+518 
-525 AEDPCENSLRGKFY
+525 EDPCENSLRGKFY
-539 LENSEIASVRV
+539 LVNDEIASARI

-561 VVPEQTELNVITEAT
+561 IVPEQTELNVITEAT
-576 VWNFTDTEN
+576 VWNFADTEN
-585 FEPQEITAT
+585 FEPQEILST

-664 VNGARYAIPAD
+664 VNGARYAVPAD
-675 GTQSKVGF
+675 GTQSKFGF

-716 PKQLDAPVFT
+716 PKALDTPVFT

-739 AIAVAWNAVPNAAAY
+739 PIAVVWNAVPNAAAY

-767 PAYEIPASTVA
+767 PSYEIPASTVA

-787 TVVAKAA
+787 SVVAKAA

-818 VTSAYTWNIADA
+818 VSSAYTWNIADA
-830 STFPAGDIKETTI
+830 SSFPAGDIKETSVF
-843 YGNLQFLATSSKHI
+843 GNLQFLASDSKHM
-857 TIEHSIGDLGEPVD
+857 TIEHSIGDQGEPVD

-877 KSTMEGMT
+877 KSTLEDVT
-885 PTERGLA
+885 PTLRALA

-907 SSGSD
+907 SSSSD

-919 SANGKEYLRETC
+919 SANGKEYLREAC

-939 KTVTFTDLSGE
+939 KTVTFTDLTGE

-959 TVNIY
+959 TINVY
-964 GLSWEP
+964 ALSWEP

-982 EVSYDLI
+982 ELSYDLI

-1045 SMYIKKGLDIE
+1045 SMYIKKGLAIE

-1078 SKVPTVSISDNGT
+1078 SKVPTVSTSDNGT

-1096 EIPTVAESDGTYA
+1096 EIPTVAEGEGTYA

-1132 ITNAMIVGEK
+1132 ITNAVIVGEK

>member
-12 LLLLTVA
+12 LLLFSVA
-19 GLGGCSED
+19 GLGGCSDD

-39 ALMPLNFTASVLTTG
+39 ALTPLNFTASVLSTG

-76 EGLTSVVTTKSEIVP
+76 EGLTTVVETRSDLTP
-91 ADVPVTLDLEAEQ
+91 ADVPVTFDLVAENE
-104 VYYATVQAF
+104 YYATVQAF
-113 SSNER
+113 SQNER
-118 TAPSNVAVAGPIE
+118 TAPSHVAVAGPIV

-146 TSSSVTLKWDQDEY
+146 TSESVTLKWDQDQY
-160 VTHVMA
+160 VTHLLA
-166 TPVASTELEAVRLD
+166 TPVASADQEPVRLD
-180 LSDEQVQAAEAT
+180 LSDEQVQAATAT
-192 IEGLQPSTEYFVA
+192 IGDLQPSTEYFVA
-205 VFYNS
+205 VYYNS

-215 VDVWTRP
+215 QDVWTRP
-222 DMGEVAEA
+222 DMQNMTKISTIEQLMQAFVDGGKYQLAYSETPYTVPSYGEGETNPASALAA
-230 DDVETLLRLVS
+230 DLTIIGETTL
-241 EGVSSI
+241 EGAKPAI
-247 VLTNVEMPYD
+247 V
-257 VTPPSESVGTTN
+257 G
-269 ALGAELKNDLK
+269 LG
-280 LYGQTSIE
+280 
-288 GKKPTVIGL
+288 IGL
-297 AVKLGVG
+297 NPGVN
-304 DASYSLHLEDLA
+304 DIRLEDLS
-316 LDGNGGGAV
+316 LDGADAA
-325 VSIEVPNV
+325 SSLMEVKDAIAMNSV
-333 KIENL
+333 
-338 TVKNCEVYN
+338 TVKNCDLAGYRNIFYEN
-347 YMKGVIAETLDQVDN
+347 KAGSAIQTLL
-362 GIDVQKMTFDG
+362 FDG
-373 LYMHDIVGEGGDAI
+373 LYAANMGNSGGDFI
-387 DFRFGTYHEVSVINS
+387 DFRTESTHGTLTITNS
-402 TFYNGGRG
+402 TFYNGARS
-410 FIFMQRGSIP
+410 FLRVDAKETLSSIVI
-420 GRVTISNNTIS
+420 RNNTFS
-431 NFSLATNRKGLICLR
+431 NFSTVTDGNNKGFFYVR
-446 ASGLTTENFM
+446 GTAAVMEYA
-456 VSNNLI
+456 NNLF
-462 LNEYLVS
+462 LNETGENAR
-469 KDFSF
+469 F
-474 ISNYSDAVVPTLS
+474 IANNGSVKLPTLIQN
-487 TNYFFNYYEN
+487 NYFYNCADTFFEAKISDGVEITQATATQNGG
-497 AEKKEGFMY
+497 KI
-506 ASNLDLTPELIL
+506 LT
-518 VNGSKVL
+518 
-525 AEDPCENSLRGKFY
+525 EDPCENSLRGKFY
-539 LENSEIASVRV
+539 LVNDEIASARI

-561 VVPEQTELNVITEAT
+561 IVPEQTELNVITEAT
-576 VWNFTDTEN
+576 VWNFADTEN
-585 FEPQEITAT
+585 FEPQEILST

-664 VNGARYAIPAD
+664 VNGTRYAVPAD
-675 GTQSKVGF
+675 GKQSKFGF

-716 PKQLDAPVFT
+716 PKALDTPVFT

-739 AIAVAWNAVPNAAAY
+739 PIAVVWNAVPNAAAY

-767 PAYEIPASTVA
+767 PSYEIPASTVA

-787 TVVAKAA
+787 SVVAKAA

-806 SVTITIKGVLTT
+806 SVTITIRGVLTT
-818 VTSAYTWNIADA
+818 VSSAYTWNIADA
-830 STFPAGDIKETTI
+830 SSFPAGDIKETSVF
-843 YGNLQFLATSSKHI
+843 GNLQFLASDSKHM
-857 TIEHSIGDLGEPVD
+857 TIEHSIGDQGEPVD

-877 KSTMEGMT
+877 KSTLEDVT
-885 PTERGLA
+885 PTLRALA

-907 SSGSD
+907 SSSSD

-919 SANGKEYLRETC
+919 SANGKEYLREAC

-939 KTVTFTDLSGE
+939 KTVTFTDLTGE

-959 TVNIY
+959 TINVY
-964 GLSWEP
+964 ALSWEP

-982 EVSYDLI
+982 ELSYDLI

-1045 SMYIKKGLDIE
+1045 SMYIKKGLAIE

-1078 SKVPTVSISDNGT
+1078 SKVPTVSTSDNGT

-1096 EIPTVAESDGTYA
+1096 EIPTVAEGEGTYA

-1132 ITNAMIVGEK
+1132 ITNAVIVGEK

>member
-12 LLLLTVA
+12 LLLFSVA
-19 GLGGCSED
+19 GLGGCSDD

-39 ALMPLNFTASVLTTG
+39 ALTPLNFTASVLSTG

-76 EGLTSVVTTKSEIVP
+76 EGLTTVVETKSDLTP
-91 ADVPVTLDLEAEQ
+91 ADVPVTFDLVAENE
-104 VYYATVQAF
+104 YYATVQAF
-113 SSNER
+113 SQNER
-118 TAPSNVAVAGPIE
+118 TAPSHVAVAGPIV

-146 TSSSVTLKWDQDEY
+146 TSESVTLKWDQDQY
-160 VTHVMA
+160 VTHLLA
-166 TPVASTELEAVRLD
+166 TPVASADQEPVRYD
-180 LSDEQVQAAEAT
+180 LSAEQVEAATAT
-192 IEGLQPSTEYFVA
+192 IGGLQPSTEYFVA
-205 VFYNS
+205 VYYNS

-215 VDVWTRP
+215 QDVWTRP
-222 DMGEVAEA
+222 DMQNMTKISTIEQLMQAFVDGGKYQLAYSETPYTVPSYGEGETNPASALAA
-230 DDVETLLRLVS
+230 DLTIIGETTL
-241 EGVSSI
+241 EGAKPAI
-247 VLTNVEMPYD
+247 V
-257 VTPPSESVGTTN
+257 G
-269 ALGAELKNDLK
+269 LG
-280 LYGQTSIE
+280 
-288 GKKPTVIGL
+288 IGL
-297 AVKLGVG
+297 NPGVN
-304 DASYSLHLEDLA
+304 DIRLEDLS
-316 LDGNGGGAV
+316 LDGADAA
-325 VSIEVPNV
+325 SSLMEVKDAIAMNSV
-333 KIENL
+333 
-338 TVKNCEVYN
+338 TVKNCDLAGYRNIFYEN
-347 YMKGVIAETLDQVDN
+347 KAGSAIQTLL
-362 GIDVQKMTFDG
+362 FDG
-373 LYMHDIVGEGGDAI
+373 LYAANMGNSGGDFI
-387 DFRFGTYHEVSVINS
+387 DFRTESTHGTLTITNS
-402 TFYNGGRG
+402 TFYNGARS
-410 FIFMQRGSIP
+410 FLRVDAKETLSSIVI
-420 GRVTISNNTIS
+420 RNNTFS
-431 NFSLATNRKGLICLR
+431 NFSTVTDGNNKGIFYVR
-446 ASGLTTENFM
+446 GTAPVMEYA
-456 VSNNLI
+456 NNLF
-462 LNEYLVS
+462 LNETGENAR
-469 KDFSF
+469 F
-474 ISNYSDAVVPTLS
+474 IANNGSVKLPTLIQN
-487 TNYFFNYYEN
+487 NYFYNCADTFFEAKISDGVEITQATATQNGG
-497 AEKKEGFMY
+497 KI
-506 ASNLDLTPELIL
+506 LT
-518 VNGSKVL
+518 
-525 AEDPCENSLRGKFY
+525 EDPCENSLRGKFY
-539 LENSEIASVRV
+539 LVNDEIASVRV

-561 VVPEQTELNVITEAT
+561 IVPEQTELNVITEAT
-576 VWNFTDTEN
+576 VWNFADTEN
-585 FEPQEITAT
+585 FEPQEILST

-599 LQFIVNDEEAPMAVT
+599 LQFIVNDEEAPMVVT

-664 VNGARYAIPAD
+664 VNGARYAVPAD
-675 GTQSKVGF
+675 GTQRKFGF

-716 PKQLDAPVFT
+716 PKALDTPVFT

-739 AIAVAWNAVPNAAAY
+739 PIAVVWNAVPNAAAY

-767 PAYEIPASTVA
+767 PSYEIPASTVA

-787 TVVAKAA
+787 SVVAKAA

-806 SVTITIKGVLTT
+806 SVTITIRGVLTT
-818 VTSAYTWNIADA
+818 VSSAYTWNIADA
-830 STFPAGDIKETTI
+830 SSFPAGDIKETSVF
-843 YGNLQFLATSSKHI
+843 GNLQFLASDSKHM
-857 TIEHSIGDLGEPVD
+857 TIEHSIGDQGEPVD

-877 KSTMEGMT
+877 KSTLEGVT
-885 PTERGLA
+885 PTLRALA

-907 SSGSD
+907 SSSSD

-919 SANGKEYLRETC
+919 SANGKEYLREAC

-939 KTVTFTDLSGE
+939 KTVKFTDLSGE

-959 TVNIY
+959 TINVY

-982 EVSYDLI
+982 ELSYDLI

-1045 SMYIKKGLDIE
+1045 SMYIKKGLAIE

-1078 SKVPTVSISDNGT
+1078 SKVPTVSTSDNGT

-1096 EIPTVAESDGTYA
+1096 EIPTVAEGEGTYA

-1132 ITNAMIVGEK
+1132 ITNAVIVGEK

>member
-12 LLLLTVA
+12 LLLFSVA
-19 GLGGCSED
+19 GLGGCSDD

-39 ALMPLNFTASVLTTG
+39 ALTPLNFTASVLSTG

-76 EGLTSVVTTKSEIVP
+76 EGLTTVVETKSDLTP
-91 ADVPVTLDLEAEQ
+91 ADVPVTFDLVAENE
-104 VYYATVQAF
+104 YYATVQAF
-113 SSNER
+113 SQNER
-118 TAPSNVAVAGPIE
+118 TAPSHVAVAGPIV

-146 TSSSVTLKWDQDEY
+146 TSESVTLKWDQDQY
-160 VTHVMA
+160 VTHLLA
-166 TPVASTELEAVRLD
+166 TPVASADQEPVRYD
-180 LSDEQVQAAEAT
+180 LSAEQVEAATAT
-192 IEGLQPSTEYFVA
+192 IGGLQPSTEYFVA
-205 VFYNS
+205 VYYNS

-215 VDVWTRP
+215 QDVWTRP
-222 DMGEVAEA
+222 DMQNMTKISTIEQLMQAFVDGGKYQLAYSETPYTVPSYGEGETNPASALAA
-230 DDVETLLRLVS
+230 DLTIIGETTL
-241 EGVSSI
+241 EGAKPAI
-247 VLTNVEMPYD
+247 V
-257 VTPPSESVGTTN
+257 G
-269 ALGAELKNDLK
+269 LG
-280 LYGQTSIE
+280 
-288 GKKPTVIGL
+288 IGL
-297 AVKLGVG
+297 NPGVN
-304 DASYSLHLEDLA
+304 DIRLEDLS
-316 LDGNGGGAV
+316 LDGADAA
-325 VSIEVPNV
+325 SSLMEVKDAIAMNSV
-333 KIENL
+333 
-338 TVKNCEVYN
+338 TVKNCDLAGYRNIFYEN
-347 YMKGVIAETLDQVDN
+347 KAGSAIQTLL
-362 GIDVQKMTFDG
+362 FDG
-373 LYMHDIVGEGGDAI
+373 LYAANMGNSGGDFI
-387 DFRFGTYHEVSVINS
+387 DFRTESTHGTLTITNS
-402 TFYNGGRG
+402 TFYNGARS
-410 FIFMQRGSIP
+410 FLRVDAKETLSSIVI
-420 GRVTISNNTIS
+420 RNNTFS
-431 NFSLATNRKGLICLR
+431 NFSTVTDGNNKGFFYVR
-446 ASGLTTENFM
+446 GTAAVMEYA
-456 VSNNLI
+456 NNLF
-462 LNEYLVS
+462 LNETGENAR
-469 KDFSF
+469 F
-474 ISNYSDAVVPTLS
+474 IANNSSVQLPTLIQSNYFYNCADTFFEAKISDGVEITQATA
-487 TNYFFNYYEN
+487 TQNGG
-497 AEKKEGFMY
+497 KI
-506 ASNLDLTPELIL
+506 LT
-518 VNGSKVL
+518 
-525 AEDPCENSLRGKFY
+525 EDPCENSLRGKFY
-539 LENSEIASVRV
+539 LVNDEIASARI

-561 VVPEQTELNVITEAT
+561 IVPEQTELNVITEAT
-576 VWNFTDTEN
+576 VWNFADTEN
-585 FEPQEITAT
+585 FEPQEILST

-614 DNGTIS
+614 DKGTIS

-639 FKVSVPGSVLITPAD
+639 FKVSVPGSVLITPGD

-664 VNGARYAIPAD
+664 VNGTRYAVPAD
-675 GTQSKVGF
+675 GTQSKFGF

-716 PKQLDAPVFT
+716 PKALDTPVFT

-739 AIAVAWNAVPNAAAY
+739 PIAVAWNAVPNAAAY

-767 PAYEIPASTVA
+767 PSYEIPASTVA

-787 TVVAKAA
+787 SVVAKAA

-818 VTSAYTWNIADA
+818 VSSAYTWNIADA
-830 STFPAGDIKETTI
+830 SSFPAGDIKETSVF
-843 YGNLQFLATSSKHI
+843 GNLQFLASDSKHM
-857 TIEHSIGDLGEPVD
+857 TIEHSIGELGEPVD

-877 KSTMEGMT
+877 KSTLEGVT
-885 PTERGLA
+885 PTLRALA

-907 SSGSD
+907 SSSSD

-919 SANGKEYLRETC
+919 SANGKEYLREAC

-939 KTVTFTDLSGE
+939 KTVKFTDLSGE

-959 TVNIY
+959 TINVY

-982 EVSYDLI
+982 ELSYDLI

-1045 SMYIKKGLDIE
+1045 SMYIKKGLAIE

-1078 SKVPTVSISDNGT
+1078 SKVPTVSTSDNGT

-1096 EIPTVAESDGTYA
+1096 EIPTVAEGEGTYA

-1132 ITNAMIVGEK
+1132 ITNAVIVGEK

>member
-12 LLLLTVA
+12 LLLFSVA
-19 GLGGCSED
+19 GLGGCSDD

-39 ALMPLNFTASVLTTG
+39 ALTPLNFTASVLSTG

-76 EGLTSVVTTKSEIVP
+76 EGLTTVVETRSDLTP
-91 ADVPVTLDLEAEQ
+91 AEVPVTLDLVAENE
-104 VYYATVQAF
+104 YYATVQAF
-113 SSNER
+113 SQNER
-118 TAPSNVAVAGPIE
+118 TAPSHVAVAGPIV

-146 TSSSVTLKWDQDEY
+146 TSNSVTLKWDQDQY
-160 VTHVMA
+160 VTHLLA
-166 TPVASTELEAVRLD
+166 TPVASADQEPVRLD
-180 LSDEQVQAAEAT
+180 LSDEQVQAATAT
-192 IEGLQPSTEYFVA
+192 IGGLQPSTEYFVA

-215 VDVWTRP
+215 QDVWTRP
-222 DMGEVAEA
+222 DMQNMTKISTIEQLMQAFVDGGKYQLAYSETPYTVPSYGEGETNPASALAA
-230 DDVETLLRLVS
+230 DLTIIGETTL
-241 EGVSSI
+241 EGAKPAI
-247 VLTNVEMPYD
+247 V
-257 VTPPSESVGTTN
+257 G
-269 ALGAELKNDLK
+269 LG
-280 LYGQTSIE
+280 
-288 GKKPTVIGL
+288 IGL
-297 AVKLGVG
+297 NPGVN
-304 DASYSLHLEDLA
+304 DIRLEDLS
-316 LDGNGGGAV
+316 LDGADAA
-325 VSIEVPNV
+325 SSLMEVKDAIAMNSV
-333 KIENL
+333 
-338 TVKNCEVYN
+338 TVKNCDLAGYRNIFYEN
-347 YMKGVIAETLDQVDN
+347 KAGSAIQTLL
-362 GIDVQKMTFDG
+362 FDG
-373 LYMHDIVGEGGDAI
+373 LYAANMGNSGGDFI
-387 DFRFGTYHEVSVINS
+387 DFRTESTHGTLTITNS
-402 TFYNGGRG
+402 TFYNGARS
-410 FIFMQRGSIP
+410 FLRVDAKETLSSIVI
-420 GRVTISNNTIS
+420 RNNTFS
-431 NFSLATNRKGLICLR
+431 NFSTVTDGNNKGFFYVR
-446 ASGLTTENFM
+446 GTAAVMEYA
-456 VSNNLI
+456 NNLF
-462 LNEYLVS
+462 LNETGENAR
-469 KDFSF
+469 F
-474 ISNYSDAVVPTLS
+474 IANNSSVQLPTLIQSNYFYNCADTFFEAKISDGVEITQATA
-487 TNYFFNYYEN
+487 TQNGG
-497 AEKKEGFMY
+497 KI
-506 ASNLDLTPELIL
+506 LT
-518 VNGSKVL
+518 
-525 AEDPCENSLRGKFY
+525 EDPCENSLRGKFY
-539 LENSEIASVRV
+539 LVNDEIASARI

-561 VVPEQTELNVITEAT
+561 IVPEQTELNVITEAT
-576 VWNFTDTEN
+576 VWNFADTEN
-585 FEPQEITAT
+585 FEPQEILST

-664 VNGARYAIPAD
+664 VNGARYAVPAD
-675 GTQSKVGF
+675 GTQSKFGF

-716 PKQLDAPVFT
+716 PKALDTPVFT

-767 PAYEIPASTVA
+767 PSYEIPASTVA

-787 TVVAKAA
+787 SVVAKAA

-806 SVTITIKGVLTT
+806 SVTITIRGVLTT
-818 VTSAYTWNIADA
+818 VSSAYTWNIADA
-830 STFPAGDIKETTI
+830 SSFPAGDIKETSVF
-843 YGNLQFLATSSKHI
+843 GNLQFLASDSKHM
-857 TIEHSIGDLGEPVD
+857 TIEHSIGDQGEPVD

-877 KSTMEGMT
+877 KSTLEGVT
-885 PTERGLA
+885 PTLRALA

-907 SSGSD
+907 SSSSD

-919 SANGKEYLRETC
+919 SANGKEYLREAC

-939 KTVTFTDLSGE
+939 KTVKFTDLSGE

-959 TVNIY
+959 TINVY

-982 EVSYDLI
+982 ELSYDLI

-1045 SMYIKKGLDIE
+1045 SMYIKKGLAIE

-1078 SKVPTVSISDNGT
+1078 SKVPTVSTSDNGT

-1096 EIPTVAESDGTYA
+1096 EIPTVAEGEGTYA

-1132 ITNAMIVGEK
+1132 ITNAVIVGEK

>member
-12 LLLLTVA
+12 LLLFSVA
-19 GLGGCSED
+19 GLGGCSDD

-39 ALMPLNFTASVLTTG
+39 ALTPLNFTASVLSTG

-76 EGLTSVVTTKSEIVP
+76 EGLTTVVETKSDLTP
-91 ADVPVTLDLEAEQ
+91 ADVPVTFDLVAENE
-104 VYYATVQAF
+104 YYATVQAF
-113 SSNER
+113 SQNER
-118 TAPSNVAVAGPIE
+118 TAPSHVAVAGPIV

-146 TSSSVTLKWDQDEY
+146 TSNSVTLKWDQDQY
-160 VTHVMA
+160 VTHLLA
-166 TPVASTELEAVRLD
+166 TPVASADQEPVRYD
-180 LSDEQVQAAEAT
+180 LSAEQVEAATAT
-192 IEGLQPSTEYFVA
+192 IGGLQPSTEYFVA
-205 VFYNS
+205 VYYNS

-215 VDVWTRP
+215 QDVWTRP
-222 DMGEVAEA
+222 DMQNMTKISTIEQLMQAFVDGGKYQLAYSETPYTVPSYGEGETNPASALAA
-230 DDVETLLRLVS
+230 DLTIIGETTL
-241 EGVSSI
+241 EGAKPAI
-247 VLTNVEMPYD
+247 V
-257 VTPPSESVGTTN
+257 G
-269 ALGAELKNDLK
+269 LG
-280 LYGQTSIE
+280 
-288 GKKPTVIGL
+288 IGL
-297 AVKLGVG
+297 NPGVN
-304 DASYSLHLEDLA
+304 DIRLEDLS
-316 LDGNGGGAV
+316 LDGADAA
-325 VSIEVPNV
+325 SSLMEVKDAIAMNSV
-333 KIENL
+333 
-338 TVKNCEVYN
+338 TVKNCDLAGYRNIFYEN
-347 YMKGVIAETLDQVDN
+347 KAGSAIQTLL
-362 GIDVQKMTFDG
+362 FDG
-373 LYMHDIVGEGGDAI
+373 LYAANMGNSGGDFI
-387 DFRFGTYHEVSVINS
+387 DFRTESTHGTLTITNS
-402 TFYNGGRG
+402 TFYNGARS
-410 FIFMQRGSIP
+410 FLRVDAKETLSSIVI
-420 GRVTISNNTIS
+420 RNNTFS
-431 NFSLATNRKGLICLR
+431 NFSTVTDGNNKGIFYVR
-446 ASGLTTENFM
+446 GTAPVMEYA
-456 VSNNLI
+456 NNLF
-462 LNEYLVS
+462 LNETGENAR
-469 KDFSF
+469 F
-474 ISNYSDAVVPTLS
+474 IANNGSVKLPTLIQN
-487 TNYFFNYYEN
+487 NYFYNCADTFFEAKISDGVEITQATATQNGG
-497 AEKKEGFMY
+497 KI
-506 ASNLDLTPELIL
+506 LT
-518 VNGSKVL
+518 
-525 AEDPCENSLRGKFY
+525 EDPCENSLRGKFY
-539 LENSEIASVRV
+539 LVNDEIASARI

-561 VVPEQTELNVITEAT
+561 IVPEQTELNVITEAT
-576 VWNFTDTEN
+576 VWNFADTEN
-585 FEPQEITAT
+585 FEPQEILST

-664 VNGARYAIPAD
+664 VNGARYAVPAD
-675 GTQSKVGF
+675 GTQSKFGF

-716 PKQLDAPVFT
+716 PKALDTPVFT

-739 AIAVAWNAVPNAAAY
+739 PIAVVWNAVPNAAAY

-767 PAYEIPASTVA
+767 PSYEIPASTVA

-787 TVVAKAA
+787 SVVAKAA

-806 SVTITIKGVLTT
+806 SVTITIRGVLTT
-818 VTSAYTWNIADA
+818 VSSAYTWNIADA
-830 STFPAGDIKETTI
+830 SSFPAGDIKETSVF
-843 YGNLQFLATSSKHI
+843 GNLQFLASDSKHM
-857 TIEHSIGDLGEPVD
+857 TIEHSIGDQGEPVD

-877 KSTMEGMT
+877 KSTLEGVT
-885 PTERGLA
+885 PTLRALA

-907 SSGSD
+907 SSSSD

-919 SANGKEYLRETC
+919 SANGKEYLREAC

-939 KTVTFTDLSGE
+939 KTVKFTDLSGE

-959 TVNIY
+959 TINVY

-982 EVSYDLI
+982 ELSYDLI

-1045 SMYIKKGLDIE
+1045 SMYIKKGLAIE

-1078 SKVPTVSISDNGT
+1078 SKVPTVSTSDNGT

-1096 EIPTVAESDGTYA
+1096 EIPTVAEGEGTYA

-1132 ITNAMIVGEK
+1132 ITNAVIVGEK

>member
-12 LLLLTVA
+12 LLLFSVA
-19 GLGGCSED
+19 GLGGCSDD

-39 ALMPLNFTASVLTTG
+39 ALTPLNFTASVLSTG

-76 EGLTSVVTTKSEIVP
+76 EGLTTVVETRSDITP
-91 ADVPVTLDLEAEQ
+91 AEVPVTLDLVAENE
-104 VYYATVQAF
+104 YYATVQAF
-113 SSNER
+113 SQNER
-118 TAPSNVAVAGPIE
+118 TAPSHVAVAGPIV

-146 TSSSVTLKWDQDEY
+146 TSNSVTLKWDQDQY
-160 VTHVMA
+160 VTHLLA
-166 TPVASTELEAVRLD
+166 TPVASADQEPVRLD
-180 LSDEQVQAAEAT
+180 LSDEQVQAATAT
-192 IEGLQPSTEYFVA
+192 IGDLQPSTEYFVA
-205 VFYNS
+205 VYYNS

-215 VDVWTRP
+215 QDVWTRP
-222 DMGEVAEA
+222 DMQNMTKISTIEQLMQAFVDGGKYQLAYSETPYTVPSYGEGETNPASALAA
-230 DDVETLLRLVS
+230 DLTIIGETTL
-241 EGVSSI
+241 EGAKPAI
-247 VLTNVEMPYD
+247 V
-257 VTPPSESVGTTN
+257 G
-269 ALGAELKNDLK
+269 LG
-280 LYGQTSIE
+280 
-288 GKKPTVIGL
+288 IGL
-297 AVKLGVG
+297 NPGVN
-304 DASYSLHLEDLA
+304 DIRLEDLS
-316 LDGNGGGAV
+316 LDGADAA
-325 VSIEVPNV
+325 SSLMEVKDAIAMNSV
-333 KIENL
+333 
-338 TVKNCEVYN
+338 TVKNCDLAGYRNIFYEN
-347 YMKGVIAETLDQVDN
+347 KAGSAIQTLL
-362 GIDVQKMTFDG
+362 FDG
-373 LYMHDIVGEGGDAI
+373 LYAANMGNSGGDFI
-387 DFRFGTYHEVSVINS
+387 DFRTESTHGTLTITNS
-402 TFYNGGRG
+402 TFYNGARS
-410 FIFMQRGSIP
+410 FLRVDAKETLSSIVI
-420 GRVTISNNTIS
+420 RNNTFS
-431 NFSLATNRKGLICLR
+431 NFSTVTDGNNKGIFYVR
-446 ASGLTTENFM
+446 GTAAVMEYA
-456 VSNNLI
+456 NNLF
-462 LNEYLVS
+462 LNETGENAR
-469 KDFSF
+469 F
-474 ISNYSDAVVPTLS
+474 IANNSSVQLPTLIQSNYFYNCADT
-487 TNYFFNYYEN
+487 FFE
-497 AEKKEGFMY
+497 AKI
-506 ASNLDLTPELIL
+506 LDGVEITQATATQNGGKILT
-518 VNGSKVL
+518 
-525 AEDPCENSLRGKFY
+525 EDPCENSLRGKFY
-539 LENSEIASVRV
+539 LVNDEIASVRV

-561 VVPEQTELNVITEAT
+561 IVPEQTELNVITEAT
-576 VWNFTDTEN
+576 VWNFADTEN
-585 FEPQEITAT
+585 FEPQEILST

-639 FKVSVPGSVLITPAD
+639 FKVSVPGSVLITPGD

-664 VNGARYAIPAD
+664 VNGTRYAVPAD
-675 GTQSKVGF
+675 GKQSKFGF

-716 PKQLDAPVFT
+716 PKALDTPVFT

-767 PAYEIPASTVA
+767 PSYEIPASTVA

-787 TVVAKAA
+787 SVVAKAA

-806 SVTITIKGVLTT
+806 SVTITIRGVLTT
-818 VTSAYTWNIADA
+818 VSSAYTWNIADA
-830 STFPAGDIKETTI
+830 SSFPAGDIKETSVF
-843 YGNLQFLATSSKHI
+843 GNLQFLASDSKHM
-857 TIEHSIGDLGEPVD
+857 TIEHSIGDQGEPVD

-877 KSTMEGMT
+877 KSTLEDVT
-885 PTERGLA
+885 PTLRALA

-907 SSGSD
+907 SSSSD

-919 SANGKEYLRETC
+919 SANGKEYLREAC

-939 KTVTFTDLSGE
+939 KTVKFTDLSGE

-959 TVNIY
+959 TINVY

-982 EVSYDLI
+982 ELSYDLI

-1045 SMYIKKGLDIE
+1045 SMYIKKGLAIE

-1078 SKVPTVSISDNGT
+1078 SKVPTVSTSDNGT

-1096 EIPTVAESDGTYA
+1096 EIPTVAEGEGTYA

-1132 ITNAMIVGEK
+1132 ITNAVIVGEK

>member
-12 LLLLTVA
+12 LLLFSVA
-19 GLGGCSED
+19 GLGGCSDD

-39 ALMPLNFTASVLTTG
+39 ALTPLNFTASVLSTG

-76 EGLTSVVTTKSEIVP
+76 EGLTTVVETRSDLTP
-91 ADVPVTLDLEAEQ
+91 ADVPVTFDLVAENE
-104 VYYATVQAF
+104 YYATVQAF
-113 SSNER
+113 SQNER
-118 TAPSNVAVAGPIE
+118 TAPSHVAVAGPIV

-146 TSSSVTLKWDQDEY
+146 TSESVTLKWDQDQY
-160 VTHVMA
+160 VTHLLA
-166 TPVASTELEAVRLD
+166 TPVASADQEPVRLD
-180 LSDEQVQAAEAT
+180 LSDEQVQAATAT
-192 IEGLQPSTEYFVA
+192 IGDLQPSTEYFVA
-205 VFYNS
+205 VYYNS

-215 VDVWTRP
+215 QDVWTRP
-222 DMGEVAEA
+222 DMQNMTKISTIEQLMQAFVDGGKYQLAYSETPYTVPSYGEGETNPASALAA
-230 DDVETLLRLVS
+230 DLTIIGETTL
-241 EGVSSI
+241 EGAKPAI
-247 VLTNVEMPYD
+247 V
-257 VTPPSESVGTTN
+257 G
-269 ALGAELKNDLK
+269 LG
-280 LYGQTSIE
+280 
-288 GKKPTVIGL
+288 IGL
-297 AVKLGVG
+297 NPGVN
-304 DASYSLHLEDLA
+304 DIRLEDLS
-316 LDGNGGGAV
+316 LDGADAA
-325 VSIEVPNV
+325 SSLMEVKDAIAMNSV
-333 KIENL
+333 
-338 TVKNCEVYN
+338 TVKNCDLAGYRNIFYEN
-347 YMKGVIAETLDQVDN
+347 KAGSAIQTLL
-362 GIDVQKMTFDG
+362 FDG
-373 LYMHDIVGEGGDAI
+373 LYAANMGNSGGDFI
-387 DFRFGTYHEVSVINS
+387 DFRTESTHGTLTITNS
-402 TFYNGGRG
+402 TFYNGARS
-410 FIFMQRGSIP
+410 FLRVDAKETLSSIVI
-420 GRVTISNNTIS
+420 RNNTFS
-431 NFSLATNRKGLICLR
+431 NFSTVTDGNNKGFFYVR
-446 ASGLTTENFM
+446 GTAAVMEYA
-456 VSNNLI
+456 NNLF
-462 LNEYLVS
+462 LNETGENAR
-469 KDFSF
+469 F
-474 ISNYSDAVVPTLS
+474 IANNSSVQLPTLIQSNYFYNCADTFFEAKISDGVEITQATA
-487 TNYFFNYYEN
+487 TQNGG
-497 AEKKEGFMY
+497 KI
-506 ASNLDLTPELIL
+506 LT
-518 VNGSKVL
+518 
-525 AEDPCENSLRGKFY
+525 EDPCENSLRGKFY
-539 LENSEIASVRV
+539 LVNDEIASARI

-561 VVPEQTELNVITEAT
+561 IVPEQTELNVITEAT
-576 VWNFTDTEN
+576 VWNFADTEN
-585 FEPQEITAT
+585 FEPQEILST

-614 DNGTIS
+614 DKGTIS

-639 FKVSVPGSVLITPAD
+639 FKVSVPGSVLITPGD

-664 VNGARYAIPAD
+664 VNGTRYAVPAD
-675 GTQSKVGF
+675 GTQSKFGF

-716 PKQLDAPVFT
+716 PKALDTPVFT

-739 AIAVAWNAVPNAAAY
+739 PIAVAWNAVPNAAAY

-767 PAYEIPASTVA
+767 PSYEIPASTVA

-787 TVVAKAA
+787 SVVAKAA

-818 VTSAYTWNIADA
+818 VSSAYTWNIADA
-830 STFPAGDIKETTI
+830 SSFPAGDIKETSVF
-843 YGNLQFLATSSKHI
+843 GNLQFLASDSKHM
-857 TIEHSIGDLGEPVD
+857 TIEHSIGELGEPVD

-877 KSTMEGMT
+877 KSTLEGVT
-885 PTERGLA
+885 PTLRALA

-907 SSGSD
+907 SSSSD

-919 SANGKEYLRETC
+919 SANGKEYLREAC

-959 TVNIY
+959 TINVY

-982 EVSYDLI
+982 ELSYDLI

-1045 SMYIKKGLDIE
+1045 SMYIKKGLAIE

-1078 SKVPTVSISDNGT
+1078 SKVPTVSTSDNGT

-1096 EIPTVAESDGTYA
+1096 EIPTVAEGEGTYA

-1132 ITNAMIVGEK
+1132 ITNAVIVGEK

>member
-12 LLLLTVA
+12 LLLFSVA
-19 GLGGCSED
+19 GLGGCSDD

-39 ALMPLNFTASVLTTG
+39 ALTPLNFTASVLSTG

-76 EGLTSVVTTKSEIVP
+76 EGLTTVVETKSDLTP
-91 ADVPVTLDLEAEQ
+91 ADVPVTFDLVAENE
-104 VYYATVQAF
+104 YYATVQAF
-113 SSNER
+113 SQNER
-118 TAPSNVAVAGPIE
+118 TAPSHVAVAGPIV

-146 TSSSVTLKWDQDEY
+146 TSNSVTLKWDQDQY
-160 VTHVMA
+160 VTHLLA
-166 TPVASTELEAVRLD
+166 TPVASADQEPVRLD
-180 LSDEQVQAAEAT
+180 LSDEQVQAATAT
-192 IEGLQPSTEYFVA
+192 IGDLQPSTEYFVA
-205 VFYNS
+205 VYYNS

-215 VDVWTRP
+215 QDVWTRP
-222 DMGEVAEA
+222 DMQNMTKISTIEQLMQAFVDGGKYQLAYSETPYTVPSYGEGETNPASALAA
-230 DDVETLLRLVS
+230 DLTIIGETTL
-241 EGVSSI
+241 EGAKPAI
-247 VLTNVEMPYD
+247 V
-257 VTPPSESVGTTN
+257 G
-269 ALGAELKNDLK
+269 LG
-280 LYGQTSIE
+280 
-288 GKKPTVIGL
+288 IGL
-297 AVKLGVG
+297 NPGVN
-304 DASYSLHLEDLA
+304 DIRLEDLS
-316 LDGNGGGAV
+316 LDGADAA
-325 VSIEVPNV
+325 SSLMEVKDAIAMNSV
-333 KIENL
+333 
-338 TVKNCEVYN
+338 TVKNCDLAGYRNIFYEN
-347 YMKGVIAETLDQVDN
+347 KAGSAIQTLL
-362 GIDVQKMTFDG
+362 FDG
-373 LYMHDIVGEGGDAI
+373 LYAANMGNSGGDFI
-387 DFRFGTYHEVSVINS
+387 DFRTESTHGTLTITNS
-402 TFYNGGRG
+402 TFYNGARS
-410 FIFMQRGSIP
+410 FLRVDAKETLSSIVI
-420 GRVTISNNTIS
+420 RNNTFS
-431 NFSLATNRKGLICLR
+431 NFSTVTDGNNKGIFYVR
-446 ASGLTTENFM
+446 GTAPVMEYA
-456 VSNNLI
+456 NNLF
-462 LNEYLVS
+462 LNETGENAR
-469 KDFSF
+469 F
-474 ISNYSDAVVPTLS
+474 IANNGSVKLPTLIQN
-487 TNYFFNYYEN
+487 NYFYNCADTFFEAKISDGVEITQATATQNGG
-497 AEKKEGFMY
+497 KI
-506 ASNLDLTPELIL
+506 LT
-518 VNGSKVL
+518 
-525 AEDPCENSLRGKFY
+525 EDPCENSLRGKFY
-539 LENSEIASVRV
+539 LVNDEIASARI

-561 VVPEQTELNVITEAT
+561 IVPEQTELNVITEAT
-576 VWNFTDTEN
+576 VWNFADTEN
-585 FEPQEITAT
+585 FEPQEILST

-664 VNGARYAIPAD
+664 VNGARYAVPAD
-675 GTQSKVGF
+675 GTQSKFGF

-716 PKQLDAPVFT
+716 PKALDTPVFT

-739 AIAVAWNAVPNAAAY
+739 PIAVVWNAVPNAAAY
-754 EVTFNGKTETVET
+754 EVTFNGKTEAVET
-767 PAYEIPASTVA
+767 PSYEIPASTVA

-787 TVVAKAA
+787 SVVAKAA

-818 VTSAYTWNIADA
+818 VSSAYTWNIADA
-830 STFPAGDIKETTI
+830 SSFPAGDIKETSVF
-843 YGNLQFLATSSKHI
+843 GNLQFLASDSKHM
-857 TIEHSIGDLGEPVD
+857 TIEHSIGELGEPVD

-877 KSTMEGMT
+877 KSTLEDVT
-885 PTERGLA
+885 PTLRALA

-907 SSGSD
+907 SSSSD

-919 SANGKEYLRETC
+919 SANGKEYLREAC

-939 KTVTFTDLSGE
+939 KTVTFTDLTGE

-959 TVNIY
+959 TINVY

-982 EVSYDLI
+982 ELSYDLI

-1010 EDAMTKFSTSSSKP
+1010 ENAMTKFSTSSSKP

-1045 SMYIKKGLDIE
+1045 SMYIKKGLAIE

-1078 SKVPTVSISDNGT
+1078 SKVPTVSTSDNGT

-1096 EIPTVAESDGTYA
+1096 EIPTVAEGEGTYA

-1132 ITNAMIVGEK
+1132 ITNAVIVGEK

>member
-19 GLGGCSED
+19 GLGGCSDD

-76 EGLTSVVTTKSEIVP
+76 EGLETVVTTKSEIAP

-118 TAPSNVAVAGPIE
+118 TAPSNVAIAGPIE

-146 TSSSVTLKWDQDEY
+146 TSSSVTLKWDQDQY
-160 VTHVMA
+160 VTHLLA
-166 TPVASTELEAVRLD
+166 TPVASTELEAVRLN
-180 LSDEQVQAAEAT
+180 LEPEQVQAAEAT

-205 VFYNS
+205 VYYNS

-215 VDVWTRP
+215 QDVWTRP
-222 DMGEVAEA
+222 DMQNMKTISTIEELMQAFVDGGRYQLAYSETPYTVPTYAEGETNPASTLAA
-230 DDVETLLRLVS
+230 DLTIIGETTL
-241 EGVSSI
+241 
-247 VLTNVEMPYD
+247 D
-257 VTPPSESVGTTN
+257 
-269 ALGAELKNDLK
+269 
-280 LYGQTSIE
+280 
-288 GKKPTVIGL
+288 GKKPSIVGLGIGL
-297 AVKLGVG
+297 NPGVN
-304 DASYSLHLEDLA
+304 DIHLEDLS
-316 LDGNGGGAV
+316 LDGADAA
-325 VSIEVPNV
+325 SSLMEVKDAITMNSV
-333 KIENL
+333 
-338 TVKNCEVYN
+338 TVKNCDLAGYRNIFYEN
-347 YMKGVIAETLDQVDN
+347 KEGSAIQTLL
-362 GIDVQKMTFDG
+362 FDG
-373 LYMHDIVGEGGDAI
+373 LYAANMGNSGGDFI
-387 DFRFGTYHEVSVINS
+387 DFRTKSVHGTLTITNS
-402 TFYNGGRG
+402 TFYNGARS
-410 FIFMQRGSIP
+410 FLRVDANETFSSIVL
-420 GRVTISNNTIS
+420 RNNTFS
-431 NFSLATNRKGLICLR
+431 NFSTVTDGNNKGIFYVR
-446 ASGLTTENFM
+446 GTAAVTEYA
-456 VSNNLI
+456 NNLF
-462 LNEYLVS
+462 LNETGENAR
-469 KDFSF
+469 F
-474 ISNYSDAVVPTLS
+474 IANNNAVKLPTLIQSNYFYNCDAT
-487 TNYFFNYYEN
+487 FFEAKIVDGEGN
-497 AEKKEGFMY
+497 AVEVTQ
-506 ASNLDLTPELIL
+506 ATATQ
-518 VNGSKVL
+518 NGGKVL
-525 AEDPCENSLRGKFY
+525 TEDPCQNSLRGKFY

-739 AIAVAWNAVPNAAAY
+739 AIAVAWNAVQNAAAY

>member
-12 LLLLTVA
+12 LLLFSVA
-19 GLGGCSED
+19 GLGGCSDD

-39 ALMPLNFTASVLTTG
+39 ALTPLNFTASVLSTG

-76 EGLTSVVTTKSEIVP
+76 EGLTTVVETKSDLTP
-91 ADVPVTLDLEAEQ
+91 ADVPVTFDLVAENE
-104 VYYATVQAF
+104 YYATVQAF
-113 SSNER
+113 SQNER
-118 TAPSNVAVAGPIE
+118 TAPSHVAVAGPIV

-146 TSSSVTLKWDQDEY
+146 TSNSVTLKWDQDQY
-160 VTHVMA
+160 VTHLLA
-166 TPVASTELEAVRLD
+166 TPVASADQEPVRLD
-180 LSDEQVQAAEAT
+180 LSDEQVEAATAT
-192 IEGLQPSTEYFVA
+192 IGDLQPSTEYFVA
-205 VFYNS
+205 VYYNS

-215 VDVWTRP
+215 QDVWTRP
-222 DMGEVAEA
+222 DMQNMTKISTIEQLMQAFVDGGKYQLAYSETPYTVPSYGEGETNPASALAA
-230 DDVETLLRLVS
+230 DLTIIGETTL
-241 EGVSSI
+241 EGAKPAI
-247 VLTNVEMPYD
+247 V
-257 VTPPSESVGTTN
+257 G
-269 ALGAELKNDLK
+269 LG
-280 LYGQTSIE
+280 
-288 GKKPTVIGL
+288 IGL
-297 AVKLGVG
+297 NSGVN
-304 DASYSLHLEDLA
+304 DIRLEDLS
-316 LDGNGGGAV
+316 LDGADAA
-325 VSIEVPNV
+325 SSLMEVKDAIAMNSV
-333 KIENL
+333 
-338 TVKNCEVYN
+338 TVKNCDLAGYRNIFYEN
-347 YMKGVIAETLDQVDN
+347 KAGSAIQTLL
-362 GIDVQKMTFDG
+362 FDG
-373 LYMHDIVGEGGDAI
+373 LYAANMGNSGGDFI
-387 DFRFGTYHEVSVINS
+387 DFRTESTHGTLTITNS
-402 TFYNGGRG
+402 TFYNGARS
-410 FIFMQRGSIP
+410 FLRVDAKETLSSIVI
-420 GRVTISNNTIS
+420 RNNTFS
-431 NFSLATNRKGLICLR
+431 NFSTVTDGNNKGIFYVR
-446 ASGLTTENFM
+446 GTAPVMEYA
-456 VSNNLI
+456 NNLF
-462 LNEYLVS
+462 LNETGENAR
-469 KDFSF
+469 F
-474 ISNYSDAVVPTLS
+474 IANNSSVQLPTLIQSNYFYNCADTFFEAKISDGVEITQATA
-487 TNYFFNYYEN
+487 TQNGG
-497 AEKKEGFMY
+497 KI
-506 ASNLDLTPELIL
+506 LT
-518 VNGSKVL
+518 
-525 AEDPCENSLRGKFY
+525 EDPCENSLRGKFY
-539 LENSEIASVRV
+539 LVNDEIASARI

-561 VVPEQTELNVITEAT
+561 IVPEQTELNVITEAT
-576 VWNFTDTEN
+576 VWNFADTEN
-585 FEPQEITAT
+585 FEPQEILST

-614 DNGTIS
+614 DKGTIS

-664 VNGARYAIPAD
+664 VNGARYAVPAD
-675 GTQSKVGF
+675 GTQSKFGF

-716 PKQLDAPVFT
+716 PKALDTPVFT

-739 AIAVAWNAVPNAAAY
+739 PIAVVWNAVPNAAAY

-767 PAYEIPASTVA
+767 PSYEIPASTVA

-787 TVVAKAA
+787 SVVAKAA

-806 SVTITIKGVLTT
+806 SVTITIRGVLTT
-818 VTSAYTWNIADA
+818 VSSAYTWDIADA
-830 STFPAGDIKETTI
+830 SSFPAGDIKETSVF
-843 YGNLQFLATSSKHI
+843 GNLQFLASDSKHM
-857 TIEHSIGDLGEPVD
+857 TIEHSIGELGEPVD

-877 KSTMEGMT
+877 KSTLEGVT
-885 PTERGLA
+885 PTLRALA

-907 SSGSD
+907 SSSSD

-919 SANGKEYLRETC
+919 SANGKEYLREAC

-939 KTVTFTDLSGE
+939 KTVKFTDLSGE

-959 TVNIY
+959 TINVY

-982 EVSYDLI
+982 ELSYDLI

-1045 SMYIKKGLDIE
+1045 SMYIKKGLAIE

-1078 SKVPTVSISDNGT
+1078 SKVPTVSTSDNGT

-1096 EIPTVAESDGTYA
+1096 EIPTVAEGEGTYA

-1132 ITNAMIVGEK
+1132 ITNAVIVGEK

>member
-12 LLLLTVA
+12 LLLFSVA
-19 GLGGCSED
+19 GLGGCSDD

-39 ALMPLNFTASVLTTG
+39 ALTPLNFTASVLSTG

-76 EGLTSVVTTKSEIVP
+76 EGLTTVVETKSDLTP
-91 ADVPVTLDLEAEQ
+91 ADVPVTFDLVAENE
-104 VYYATVQAF
+104 YYATVQAF
-113 SSNER
+113 SQNER
-118 TAPSNVAVAGPIE
+118 TAPSHVAVAGPIV

-146 TSSSVTLKWDQDEY
+146 TSESVTLKWDQDQY
-160 VTHVMA
+160 VTHLLA
-166 TPVASTELEAVRLD
+166 TPVASADQEPVRLD
-180 LSDEQVQAAEAT
+180 LSDEQVQAATAT
-192 IEGLQPSTEYFVA
+192 IGDLQPSTEYFVA
-205 VFYNS
+205 VYYNS

-215 VDVWTRP
+215 QDVWTRP
-222 DMGEVAEA
+222 DMQNMTKISTIEQLMQAFVDGGKYQLAYSETPYTVPSYGEGETNPASALAA
-230 DDVETLLRLVS
+230 DLTIIGETTL
-241 EGVSSI
+241 EGAKPAI
-247 VLTNVEMPYD
+247 V
-257 VTPPSESVGTTN
+257 G
-269 ALGAELKNDLK
+269 LG
-280 LYGQTSIE
+280 
-288 GKKPTVIGL
+288 IGL
-297 AVKLGVG
+297 NPGVN
-304 DASYSLHLEDLA
+304 DIRLEDLS
-316 LDGNGGGAV
+316 LDGADAA
-325 VSIEVPNV
+325 SSLMEVKDAIAMNSV
-333 KIENL
+333 
-338 TVKNCEVYN
+338 TVKNCDLAGYRNIFYEN
-347 YMKGVIAETLDQVDN
+347 KAGSAIQTLL
-362 GIDVQKMTFDG
+362 FDG
-373 LYMHDIVGEGGDAI
+373 LYAANMGNSGGDFI
-387 DFRFGTYHEVSVINS
+387 DFRTESTHGTLTITNS
-402 TFYNGGRG
+402 TFYNGARS
-410 FIFMQRGSIP
+410 FLRVDAKETLSSIVI
-420 GRVTISNNTIS
+420 RNNTFS
-431 NFSLATNRKGLICLR
+431 NFSTVTDGNNKGIFYVR
-446 ASGLTTENFM
+446 GTAPVMEYA
-456 VSNNLI
+456 NNLF
-462 LNEYLVS
+462 LNETGENAR
-469 KDFSF
+469 F
-474 ISNYSDAVVPTLS
+474 IANNGSVKLPTLIQN
-487 TNYFFNYYEN
+487 NYFYNCADTFFEAKISDGVEITQATATQNGG
-497 AEKKEGFMY
+497 KI
-506 ASNLDLTPELIL
+506 LT
-518 VNGSKVL
+518 
-525 AEDPCENSLRGKFY
+525 EDPCENSLRGKFY
-539 LENSEIASVRV
+539 LVNDEIASARI

-561 VVPEQTELNVITEAT
+561 IVPEQTELNVITEAT
-576 VWNFTDTEN
+576 VWNFADTEN
-585 FEPQEITAT
+585 FEPQEILST

-639 FKVSVPGSVLITPAD
+639 FKVSVPGSVLITPGD

-664 VNGARYAIPAD
+664 VNGARYAVPAD
-675 GTQSKVGF
+675 GTQSKFGF

-716 PKQLDAPVFT
+716 PKALDTPVFT

-739 AIAVAWNAVPNAAAY
+739 PIAVAWNAVPNAAAY

-767 PAYEIPASTVA
+767 PSYEIPASTVA

-787 TVVAKAA
+787 SVVAKAA

-806 SVTITIKGVLTT
+806 SVTITIRGVLTT
-818 VTSAYTWNIADA
+818 VSSAYTWNIADA
-830 STFPAGDIKETTI
+830 SSFPAGDIKETSVF
-843 YGNLQFLATSSKHI
+843 GNLQFLASDSKHM
-857 TIEHSIGDLGEPVD
+857 TIEHSIGDQGEPVD

-877 KSTMEGMT
+877 KSTLEGVT
-885 PTERGLA
+885 PTLRALA

-907 SSGSD
+907 SSSSD

-919 SANGKEYLRETC
+919 SANGKEYLREAC

-939 KTVTFTDLSGE
+939 KTVKFTDLSGE

-959 TVNIY
+959 TINVY

-982 EVSYDLI
+982 ELSYDLI

-1045 SMYIKKGLDIE
+1045 SMYIKKGLAIE

-1078 SKVPTVSISDNGT
+1078 SKVPTVSTSDNGT

-1096 EIPTVAESDGTYA
+1096 EIPTVAEGEGTYA

-1132 ITNAMIVGEK
+1132 ITNAVIVGEK

>member
-12 LLLLTVA
+12 LLLFSVA
-19 GLGGCSED
+19 GLGGCSDD

-39 ALMPLNFTASVLTTG
+39 ALTPLNFTASVLSTG

-76 EGLTSVVTTKSEIVP
+76 EGLTTVVETKSDLTP
-91 ADVPVTLDLEAEQ
+91 ADVPVTFDLVAENE
-104 VYYATVQAF
+104 YYATVQAF
-113 SSNER
+113 SQNER
-118 TAPSNVAVAGPIE
+118 TAPSHVAVAGPIV

-146 TSSSVTLKWDQDEY
+146 TSNSVTLKWDQDQY
-160 VTHVMA
+160 VTHLLA
-166 TPVASTELEAVRLD
+166 TPVASADQEPVRYD
-180 LSDEQVQAAEAT
+180 LSAEQVEAATAT
-192 IEGLQPSTEYFVA
+192 IGGLQPSTEYFVA
-205 VFYNS
+205 VYYNS

-215 VDVWTRP
+215 QDVWTRP
-222 DMGEVAEA
+222 DMQNMTKISTIEQLMQAFVDGGKYQLAYSETPYTVPSYGAGETNPASALAA
-230 DDVETLLRLVS
+230 DLTIIGETTL
-241 EGVSSI
+241 EGAKPAI
-247 VLTNVEMPYD
+247 V
-257 VTPPSESVGTTN
+257 G
-269 ALGAELKNDLK
+269 LG
-280 LYGQTSIE
+280 
-288 GKKPTVIGL
+288 IGL
-297 AVKLGVG
+297 NPGVN
-304 DASYSLHLEDLA
+304 DIRLEDLS
-316 LDGNGGGAV
+316 LDGADAA
-325 VSIEVPNV
+325 SSLMEVKDAIAMNSV
-333 KIENL
+333 
-338 TVKNCEVYN
+338 TVKNCDLAGYRNIFYEN
-347 YMKGVIAETLDQVDN
+347 KAGSAIQTLL
-362 GIDVQKMTFDG
+362 FDG
-373 LYMHDIVGEGGDAI
+373 LYAANMGNSGGDFI
-387 DFRFGTYHEVSVINS
+387 DFRTESTHGTLTITNS
-402 TFYNGGRG
+402 TFYNGARS
-410 FIFMQRGSIP
+410 FLRVDAKETLSSIVI
-420 GRVTISNNTIS
+420 RNNTFS
-431 NFSLATNRKGLICLR
+431 NFSTVTDGNNKGIFYVR
-446 ASGLTTENFM
+446 GTAPVMEYA
-456 VSNNLI
+456 NNLF
-462 LNEYLVS
+462 LNETGENAR
-469 KDFSF
+469 F
-474 ISNYSDAVVPTLS
+474 IANNGSVKLPTLIQN
-487 TNYFFNYYEN
+487 NYFYNCADTFFEAKISDGVEITQATATQNGG
-497 AEKKEGFMY
+497 KI
-506 ASNLDLTPELIL
+506 LT
-518 VNGSKVL
+518 
-525 AEDPCENSLRGKFY
+525 EDPCENSLRGKFY
-539 LENSEIASVRV
+539 LVNDEIASARI

-561 VVPEQTELNVITEAT
+561 IVPEQTELNVITEAT
-576 VWNFTDTEN
+576 VWNFADTES
-585 FEPQEITAT
+585 FEPQEILST

-614 DNGTIS
+614 DKGTIS

-639 FKVSVPGSVLITPAD
+639 FKVSVPGSVLITPGD

-664 VNGARYAIPAD
+664 VNGARYAVPAD
-675 GTQSKVGF
+675 GTQSKFGF

-716 PKQLDAPVFT
+716 PKALDTPVFT

-739 AIAVAWNAVPNAAAY
+739 PIAVAWNAVPNAAAY

-767 PAYEIPASTVA
+767 PSYEIPASTVA

-787 TVVAKAA
+787 SVVAKAA

-806 SVTITIKGVLTT
+806 SVTITIRGVLTT
-818 VTSAYTWNIADA
+818 VSSAYTWNIADA
-830 STFPAGDIKETTI
+830 SSFPAGDIKETSVF
-843 YGNLQFLATSSKHI
+843 GNLQFLASDSKHM
-857 TIEHSIGDLGEPVD
+857 TIEHSIGDQGEPVD

-877 KSTMEGMT
+877 KSTLEGVT
-885 PTERGLA
+885 PTLRALA

-907 SSGSD
+907 SSSSD

-919 SANGKEYLRETC
+919 SANGKEYLREAC

-939 KTVTFTDLSGE
+939 KTVKFTDLSGE

-959 TVNIY
+959 TINVY

-970 DNSGVQTQPYNV
+970 DNSGVQTQPYHV
-982 EVSYDLI
+982 ELSYDLL

-1045 SMYIKKGLDIE
+1045 SMYIKKGLAIE

-1078 SKVPTVSISDNGT
+1078 SKVPTVSTSDNGT

-1096 EIPTVAESDGTYA
+1096 EIPTVAEGEGTYA

-1132 ITNAMIVGEK
+1132 ITNAVIVGEK

>member
-12 LLLLTVA
+12 LLLFSVA
-19 GLGGCSED
+19 GLGGCSDD

-39 ALMPLNFTASVLTTG
+39 ALTPLNFTASVLSTG

-76 EGLTSVVTTKSEIVP
+76 EGLTTVVETKSDLTP
-91 ADVPVTLDLEAEQ
+91 ADVPVTFDLVAENE
-104 VYYATVQAF
+104 YYATVQAF
-113 SSNER
+113 SQNER
-118 TAPSNVAVAGPIE
+118 TAPSHVAVAGPIV

-146 TSSSVTLKWDQDEY
+146 TSESVTLKWDQDQY
-160 VTHVMA
+160 VTHLLA
-166 TPVASTELEAVRLD
+166 TPVASADQEPVRYD
-180 LSDEQVQAAEAT
+180 LSAEQVEAATAT
-192 IEGLQPSTEYFVA
+192 IGGLQPSTEYFVA
-205 VFYNS
+205 VYYNS

-215 VDVWTRP
+215 QDVWTRP
-222 DMGEVAEA
+222 DMQNMTKISTIEQLMQAFVDGGKYQLAYSETPYTVPSYGEGETNPASALAA
-230 DDVETLLRLVS
+230 DLTIIGETTL
-241 EGVSSI
+241 EGAKPAI
-247 VLTNVEMPYD
+247 V
-257 VTPPSESVGTTN
+257 G
-269 ALGAELKNDLK
+269 LG
-280 LYGQTSIE
+280 
-288 GKKPTVIGL
+288 IGL
-297 AVKLGVG
+297 NPGVN
-304 DASYSLHLEDLA
+304 DIRLEDLS
-316 LDGNGGGAV
+316 LDGADAA
-325 VSIEVPNV
+325 SSLMEVKDAIAMNSV
-333 KIENL
+333 
-338 TVKNCEVYN
+338 TVKNCDLAGYRNIFYEN
-347 YMKGVIAETLDQVDN
+347 KAGSAIQTLL
-362 GIDVQKMTFDG
+362 FDG
-373 LYMHDIVGEGGDAI
+373 LYAANMGNSGGDFI
-387 DFRFGTYHEVSVINS
+387 DFRTESTHGTLTITNS
-402 TFYNGGRG
+402 TFYNGARS
-410 FIFMQRGSIP
+410 FLRVDAKETLSSIVI
-420 GRVTISNNTIS
+420 RNNTFS
-431 NFSLATNRKGLICLR
+431 NFSTVTDGNNKGIFYVR
-446 ASGLTTENFM
+446 GTAPVMEYA
-456 VSNNLI
+456 NNLF
-462 LNEYLVS
+462 LNETGENAR
-469 KDFSF
+469 F
-474 ISNYSDAVVPTLS
+474 IANNGSVKLPTLIQN
-487 TNYFFNYYEN
+487 NYFYNCADTFFEAKISDGVEITQATATQNGG
-497 AEKKEGFMY
+497 KI
-506 ASNLDLTPELIL
+506 LT
-518 VNGSKVL
+518 
-525 AEDPCENSLRGKFY
+525 EDPCENSLRGKFY
-539 LENSEIASVRV
+539 LVNDEIASARI

-561 VVPEQTELNVITEAT
+561 IVPEQTELNVITEAT
-576 VWNFTDTEN
+576 VWNFADTEN
-585 FEPQEITAT
+585 FEPQEILST

-639 FKVSVPGSVLITPAD
+639 FKVSVPGSVLITPGD

-664 VNGARYAIPAD
+664 VNGTRYAVPAD
-675 GTQSKVGF
+675 GKQSKFGF

-716 PKQLDAPVFT
+716 PKALDTPVFT

-739 AIAVAWNAVPNAAAY
+739 PIAVVWNAVPNAAAY

-767 PAYEIPASTVA
+767 PSYEIPASTVA

-787 TVVAKAA
+787 SVVAKAA

-818 VTSAYTWNIADA
+818 VSSAYTWNIADA
-830 STFPAGDIKETTI
+830 SSFPAGDIKETSVF
-843 YGNLQFLATSSKHI
+843 GNLQFLASDSKHM
-857 TIEHSIGDLGEPVD
+857 TIEHSIGELGEPVD

-877 KSTMEGMT
+877 KSTLEGVT
-885 PTERGLA
+885 PTLRALA

-907 SSGSD
+907 SSSSD

-919 SANGKEYLRETC
+919 SANGKEYLREAC

-939 KTVTFTDLSGE
+939 KTVKFTDLSGE

-959 TVNIY
+959 TINVY

-982 EVSYDLI
+982 ELSYDLI

-1045 SMYIKKGLDIE
+1045 SMYIKKGLAIE

-1078 SKVPTVSISDNGT
+1078 SKVPTVSTSDNGT

-1096 EIPTVAESDGTYA
+1096 EIPTVAEGEGTYA

-1132 ITNAMIVGEK
+1132 ITNAVIVGEK

>member
-1 MKSIFR
+1 MKNIFR

-12 LLLLTVA
+12 LLLFSVA
-19 GLGGCSED
+19 GLGGCSDD

-39 ALMPLNFTASVLTTG
+39 ALTPLNFTASVLSTG

-76 EGLTSVVTTKSEIVP
+76 EGLTTVVETKSDLTP
-91 ADVPVTLDLEAEQ
+91 ADVPVTFDLVAENE
-104 VYYATVQAF
+104 YYATVQAF
-113 SSNER
+113 SQNER
-118 TAPSNVAVAGPIE
+118 TAPSHVAVAGPIV

-146 TSSSVTLKWDQDEY
+146 TSNSVTLKWDQDQY
-160 VTHVMA
+160 VTHLLA
-166 TPVASTELEAVRLD
+166 TPVASADQEPVRLD
-180 LSDEQVQAAEAT
+180 LSDEQVEAATAT
-192 IEGLQPSTEYFVA
+192 IGGLQPSTEYFVA

-215 VDVWTRP
+215 QDVWTRP
-222 DMGEVAEA
+222 DMQNMTKISTIEQLMQAFVDGGKYQLAYSETPYTVPSYGEGETNPASALAA
-230 DDVETLLRLVS
+230 DLTIIGETTL
-241 EGVSSI
+241 EGAKPAI
-247 VLTNVEMPYD
+247 V
-257 VTPPSESVGTTN
+257 G
-269 ALGAELKNDLK
+269 LG
-280 LYGQTSIE
+280 
-288 GKKPTVIGL
+288 IGL
-297 AVKLGVG
+297 NPGVN
-304 DASYSLHLEDLA
+304 DIRLEDLS
-316 LDGNGGGAV
+316 LDGADAA
-325 VSIEVPNV
+325 SSLMEVKDAIAMNSV
-333 KIENL
+333 
-338 TVKNCEVYN
+338 TVKNCDLAGYRNIFYEN
-347 YMKGVIAETLDQVDN
+347 KAGSAIQTLL
-362 GIDVQKMTFDG
+362 FDG
-373 LYMHDIVGEGGDAI
+373 LYAANMGNSGGDFI
-387 DFRFGTYHEVSVINS
+387 DFRTESTHGTLTITNS
-402 TFYNGGRG
+402 TFYNGARS
-410 FIFMQRGSIP
+410 FLRVDAKETLSSIVI
-420 GRVTISNNTIS
+420 RNNTFS
-431 NFSLATNRKGLICLR
+431 NFSTVTDGNNKGFFYVR
-446 ASGLTTENFM
+446 GTAAVMEYA
-456 VSNNLI
+456 NNLF
-462 LNEYLVS
+462 LNETGENAR
-469 KDFSF
+469 F
-474 ISNYSDAVVPTLS
+474 IANNSSVQLPTLIQSNYFYNCADT
-487 TNYFFNYYEN
+487 FFE
-497 AEKKEGFMY
+497 AKI
-506 ASNLDLTPELIL
+506 LDGVEITQATATQNGGKILT
-518 VNGSKVL
+518 
-525 AEDPCENSLRGKFY
+525 EDPCENSLRGKFY
-539 LENSEIASVRV
+539 LVNDEIASVRV

-561 VVPEQTELNVITEAT
+561 IVPEQTELNVITEAT
-576 VWNFTDTEN
+576 VWNFADTEN
-585 FEPQEITAT
+585 FEPQEILST

-639 FKVSVPGSVLITPAD
+639 FKVSVPGSVLITPGD

-664 VNGARYAIPAD
+664 VNGARYAVPAD
-675 GTQSKVGF
+675 GKQSKFGF

-716 PKQLDAPVFT
+716 PKALDTPVFT

-739 AIAVAWNAVPNAAAY
+739 PIAVVWNAVPNAAAY

-767 PAYEIPASTVA
+767 PSYEIPASTVA

-787 TVVAKAA
+787 SVVAKAA

-818 VTSAYTWNIADA
+818 VSSAYTWNIADA
-830 STFPAGDIKETTI
+830 SSFPAGDIKETSVF
-843 YGNLQFLATSSKHI
+843 GNLQFLASDSKHM
-857 TIEHSIGDLGEPVD
+857 TIEHSIGELGEPVD

-877 KSTMEGMT
+877 KSTLEDVT
-885 PTERGLA
+885 PTLRALA

-907 SSGSD
+907 SSSSD

-919 SANGKEYLRETC
+919 SANGKEYLREAC

-939 KTVTFTDLSGE
+939 KTVTFTDLTGE

-959 TVNIY
+959 TINVY

-982 EVSYDLI
+982 ELSYDLI

-1010 EDAMTKFSTSSSKP
+1010 ENAMTKFSTSSSKP

-1045 SMYIKKGLDIE
+1045 SMYIKKGLAIE

-1078 SKVPTVSISDNGT
+1078 SKVPTVSTSDNGT

-1096 EIPTVAESDGTYA
+1096 EIPTVAEGEGTYA

-1132 ITNAMIVGEK
+1132 ITNAVIVGEK

>member
-12 LLLLTVA
+12 LLLFSVA
-19 GLGGCSED
+19 GLGGCSDD

-39 ALMPLNFTASVLTTG
+39 ALTPLNFTASVLSTG

-76 EGLTSVVTTKSEIVP
+76 EGLTTVVETRSDLTP
-91 ADVPVTLDLEAEQ
+91 AEVPVTLDLVAENE
-104 VYYATVQAF
+104 YYATVQAF
-113 SSNER
+113 SQNER
-118 TAPSNVAVAGPIE
+118 TAPSHVAVAGPIV

-146 TSSSVTLKWDQDEY
+146 TSNSVTLKWDQDQY
-160 VTHVMA
+160 VTHLLA
-166 TPVASTELEAVRLD
+166 TPVASADQEPVRLD
-180 LSDEQVQAAEAT
+180 LSDEQVQAATAT
-192 IEGLQPSTEYFVA
+192 IGDLQPSTEYFVA
-205 VFYNS
+205 VYYNS

-215 VDVWTRP
+215 QDVWTRP
-222 DMGEVAEA
+222 DMQNMTKISTIEQLMQAFVDGGKYQLAYSETPYTVPSYGEGETNPASALAA
-230 DDVETLLRLVS
+230 DLTIIGETTL
-241 EGVSSI
+241 EGAKPAI
-247 VLTNVEMPYD
+247 V
-257 VTPPSESVGTTN
+257 G
-269 ALGAELKNDLK
+269 LG
-280 LYGQTSIE
+280 
-288 GKKPTVIGL
+288 IGL
-297 AVKLGVG
+297 NPGVN
-304 DASYSLHLEDLA
+304 DIRLEDLS
-316 LDGNGGGAV
+316 LDGADAA
-325 VSIEVPNV
+325 SSLMEVKDAIAMNSV
-333 KIENL
+333 
-338 TVKNCEVYN
+338 TVKNCDLAGYRNIFYEN
-347 YMKGVIAETLDQVDN
+347 KAGSAIQTLL
-362 GIDVQKMTFDG
+362 FDG
-373 LYMHDIVGEGGDAI
+373 LYAANMGNSGGDFI
-387 DFRFGTYHEVSVINS
+387 DFRTESTHGTLTITNS
-402 TFYNGGRG
+402 TFYNGARS
-410 FIFMQRGSIP
+410 FLRVDAKETLSSIVI
-420 GRVTISNNTIS
+420 RNNTFS
-431 NFSLATNRKGLICLR
+431 NFSTVTDGNNKGIFYVR
-446 ASGLTTENFM
+446 GTAPVMEYA
-456 VSNNLI
+456 NNLF
-462 LNEYLVS
+462 LNETGENAR
-469 KDFSF
+469 F
-474 ISNYSDAVVPTLS
+474 IANNSSVQLPTLIQSNYFYNCADTFFEAKISDGVEITQATA
-487 TNYFFNYYEN
+487 TQNGG
-497 AEKKEGFMY
+497 KI
-506 ASNLDLTPELIL
+506 LT
-518 VNGSKVL
+518 
-525 AEDPCENSLRGKFY
+525 EDPCENSLRGKFY
-539 LENSEIASVRV
+539 LVNDEIASARI

-561 VVPEQTELNVITEAT
+561 IVPEQTELNVITEAT
-576 VWNFTDTEN
+576 VWNFADTEN
-585 FEPQEITAT
+585 FEPQEILST

-664 VNGARYAIPAD
+664 VNGARYAVPAD
-675 GTQSKVGF
+675 GTQSKFGF

-716 PKQLDAPVFT
+716 PKALDTPVFT

-739 AIAVAWNAVPNAAAY
+739 PIAVAWNAVPNAAAY

-767 PAYEIPASTVA
+767 PSYEIPASTVA

-787 TVVAKAA
+787 SVVAKAA

-818 VTSAYTWNIADA
+818 VSSAYTWNIADA
-830 STFPAGDIKETTI
+830 SSFPAGDIKETSVF
-843 YGNLQFLATSSKHI
+843 GNLQFLASDSKHM
-857 TIEHSIGDLGEPVD
+857 TIEHSIGDQGEPVD

-877 KSTMEGMT
+877 KSTLEDVT
-885 PTERGLA
+885 PTLRALA

-907 SSGSD
+907 SSSSD

-919 SANGKEYLRETC
+919 SANGKEYLREAC

-939 KTVTFTDLSGE
+939 KTVKFTDLSGE

-959 TVNIY
+959 TINVY
-964 GLSWEP
+964 ALSWEP
-970 DNSGVQTQPYNV
+970 DMSGVQTQPYNV
-982 EVSYDLI
+982 ELSYDLI

-1045 SMYIKKGLDIE
+1045 SMYIKKGLAIE

-1078 SKVPTVSISDNGT
+1078 SKVPTVSTSDNGT

-1096 EIPTVAESDGTYA
+1096 EIPTVAEGEGTYA

-1132 ITNAMIVGEK
+1132 ITNAVIVGEK

>member
-12 LLLLTVA
+12 LLLFSVA
-19 GLGGCSED
+19 GLGGCSDD

-39 ALMPLNFTASVLTTG
+39 ALTPLNFTASVLSTG

-76 EGLTSVVTTKSEIVP
+76 EGLTTVVETRSDLTP
-91 ADVPVTLDLEAEQ
+91 ADVPVTFDLVAENE
-104 VYYATVQAF
+104 YYATVQAF
-113 SSNER
+113 SQNER
-118 TAPSNVAVAGPIE
+118 TAPSHVAVAGPIV

-146 TSSSVTLKWDQDEY
+146 TSESVTLKWDQDQY
-160 VTHVMA
+160 VTHLLA
-166 TPVASTELEAVRLD
+166 TPVASADQEPVRYD
-180 LSDEQVQAAEAT
+180 LSAEQVEAATAT
-192 IEGLQPSTEYFVA
+192 IGGLQPSTEYFVA

-215 VDVWTRP
+215 QDVWTRP
-222 DMGEVAEA
+222 DMQNMTKISTIEQLMQAFVDGGKYQLAYSETPYTVPSYGEGETNPASALAA
-230 DDVETLLRLVS
+230 DLTIIGETTL
-241 EGVSSI
+241 EGAKPAI
-247 VLTNVEMPYD
+247 V
-257 VTPPSESVGTTN
+257 G
-269 ALGAELKNDLK
+269 LG
-280 LYGQTSIE
+280 
-288 GKKPTVIGL
+288 IGL
-297 AVKLGVG
+297 NPGVN
-304 DASYSLHLEDLA
+304 DIRLEDLS
-316 LDGNGGGAV
+316 LDGADAA
-325 VSIEVPNV
+325 SSLMEVKDAIAMNSV
-333 KIENL
+333 
-338 TVKNCEVYN
+338 TVKNCDLAGYRNIFYEN
-347 YMKGVIAETLDQVDN
+347 KAGSAIQTLL
-362 GIDVQKMTFDG
+362 FDG
-373 LYMHDIVGEGGDAI
+373 LYAANMGNSGGDFI
-387 DFRFGTYHEVSVINS
+387 DFRTESTHGTLTITNS
-402 TFYNGGRG
+402 TFYNGARS
-410 FIFMQRGSIP
+410 FLRVDAKETLSSIVI
-420 GRVTISNNTIS
+420 RNNTFS
-431 NFSLATNRKGLICLR
+431 NFSTVTDGNNKGIFYVR
-446 ASGLTTENFM
+446 GTAPVMEYA
-456 VSNNLI
+456 NNLF
-462 LNEYLVS
+462 LNETGENAR
-469 KDFSF
+469 F
-474 ISNYSDAVVPTLS
+474 IANNSSVQLPTLIQSNYFYNCADTFFEAKISDGVEITQATA
-487 TNYFFNYYEN
+487 TQNGG
-497 AEKKEGFMY
+497 KI
-506 ASNLDLTPELIL
+506 LT
-518 VNGSKVL
+518 
-525 AEDPCENSLRGKFY
+525 EDPCENSLRGKFY
-539 LENSEIASVRV
+539 LVNDEIASARI

-561 VVPEQTELNVITEAT
+561 IVPEQTELNVITEAT
-576 VWNFTDTEN
+576 VWNFADTEN
-585 FEPQEITAT
+585 FEPQEILST

-639 FKVSVPGSVLITPAD
+639 FKVSVPGSVLITPGD

-664 VNGARYAIPAD
+664 VNGARYAVPAD
-675 GTQSKVGF
+675 GKQSKFGF

-716 PKQLDAPVFT
+716 PKALDTPVFT

-739 AIAVAWNAVPNAAAY
+739 PIAVAWNAVPNAAAY

-767 PAYEIPASTVA
+767 PSYEIPASTVA

-787 TVVAKAA
+787 SVVAKAA

-806 SVTITIKGVLTT
+806 SVTITIRGVLTT
-818 VTSAYTWNIADA
+818 VSSAYTWDIADA
-830 STFPAGDIKETTI
+830 SSFPAGDIKETSVF
-843 YGNLQFLATSSKHI
+843 GNLQFLASDSKHM
-857 TIEHSIGDLGEPVD
+857 TIEHSIGELGEPVD

-877 KSTMEGMT
+877 KSTLEGVT
-885 PTERGLA
+885 PTLRALA

-907 SSGSD
+907 SSSSD

-919 SANGKEYLRETC
+919 SANGKEYLREAC

-939 KTVTFTDLSGE
+939 KTVKFTDLSGE

-959 TVNIY
+959 TINVY

-982 EVSYDLI
+982 ELSYDLI

-1045 SMYIKKGLDIE
+1045 SMYIKKGLAIE

-1078 SKVPTVSISDNGT
+1078 SKVPTVSTSDNGT

-1096 EIPTVAESDGTYA
+1096 EIPTVAESEGTYA
-1109 GYYRYDTAGK
+1109 GYYKYDTAGK

>member
-12 LLLLTVA
+12 LLLFSVA
-19 GLGGCSED
+19 GLGGCSDD

-39 ALMPLNFTASVLTTG
+39 ALKPLNFTASVLSTG

-76 EGLTSVVTTKSEIVP
+76 EGLTTVVETRSDLTP
-91 ADVPVTLDLEAEQ
+91 AEVPVTLDLVAENE
-104 VYYATVQAF
+104 YYATVQAF
-113 SSNER
+113 SQNER
-118 TAPSNVAVAGPIE
+118 TAPSHVAVAGPIV

-146 TSSSVTLKWDQDEY
+146 TSESVTLKWDQDQY
-160 VTHVMA
+160 VTHLLA
-166 TPVASTELEAVRLD
+166 TPVASADQEPVRYD
-180 LSDEQVQAAEAT
+180 LSAEQVEAATAT
-192 IEGLQPSTEYFVA
+192 IGGLQPSTEYFVA
-205 VFYNS
+205 VYYNS

-215 VDVWTRP
+215 QDVWTRP
-222 DMGEVAEA
+222 DMQNMTKISTIEQLMQAFVDGGKYQLAYSETPYTVPSYGEGETNPASALAA
-230 DDVETLLRLVS
+230 DLTIIGETTL
-241 EGVSSI
+241 EGAKPAI
-247 VLTNVEMPYD
+247 V
-257 VTPPSESVGTTN
+257 G
-269 ALGAELKNDLK
+269 LG
-280 LYGQTSIE
+280 
-288 GKKPTVIGL
+288 IGL
-297 AVKLGVG
+297 NPGVN
-304 DASYSLHLEDLA
+304 DIRLEDLS
-316 LDGNGGGAV
+316 LDGADAA
-325 VSIEVPNV
+325 SSLMEVKDAITMNSV
-333 KIENL
+333 
-338 TVKNCEVYN
+338 TVKNCDLAGYRNIFYEN
-347 YMKGVIAETLDQVDN
+347 KAGSAIQTLL
-362 GIDVQKMTFDG
+362 FDG
-373 LYMHDIVGEGGDAI
+373 LYAANMGNSGGDFI
-387 DFRFGTYHEVSVINS
+387 DFRTESTHGTLTITNS
-402 TFYNGGRG
+402 TFYNGARS
-410 FIFMQRGSIP
+410 FLRVDAKETLSSIVI
-420 GRVTISNNTIS
+420 RNNTFS
-431 NFSLATNRKGLICLR
+431 NFSTVTDGNNKGFFYVR
-446 ASGLTTENFM
+446 GTAAVMEYA
-456 VSNNLI
+456 NNLF
-462 LNEYLVS
+462 LNETGENAR
-469 KDFSF
+469 F
-474 ISNYSDAVVPTLS
+474 IANNSSVQLPTLIQSNYFYNCADTFFEAKISDGVEITQATA
-487 TNYFFNYYEN
+487 TQNGG
-497 AEKKEGFMY
+497 KI
-506 ASNLDLTPELIL
+506 LT
-518 VNGSKVL
+518 
-525 AEDPCENSLRGKFY
+525 EDPCENSLRGKFY
-539 LENSEIASVRV
+539 LVNDEIASARI

-561 VVPEQTELNVITEAT
+561 IVPEQTELNVITEAT
-576 VWNFTDTEN
+576 VWNFADTEN
-585 FEPQEITAT
+585 FEPQEILST

-639 FKVSVPGSVLITPAD
+639 FKVSVPGSVLITPGD

-664 VNGARYAIPAD
+664 VNGTRYAVPAD
-675 GTQSKVGF
+675 GKQSKFGF

-716 PKQLDAPVFT
+716 PKALDTPVFT

-739 AIAVAWNAVPNAAAY
+739 PIAVVWNAVPNAAAY

-767 PAYEIPASTVA
+767 PSYEIPASTVA

-787 TVVAKAA
+787 SVVAKAA

-818 VTSAYTWNIADA
+818 VSSAYTWNIADA
-830 STFPAGDIKETTI
+830 SSFPAGDIKETSVF
-843 YGNLQFLATSSKHI
+843 GNLQFLASDSKHM
-857 TIEHSIGDLGEPVD
+857 TIEHSIGDQGEPVD

-877 KSTMEGMT
+877 KSTLEDVT
-885 PTERGLA
+885 PTLRALA

-907 SSGSD
+907 SSSSD

-919 SANGKEYLRETC
+919 SANGKEYLREAC

-939 KTVTFTDLSGE
+939 KTVKFTDLSGE

-959 TVNIY
+959 TINVY

-982 EVSYDLI
+982 ELSYDLI

-1045 SMYIKKGLDIE
+1045 SMYIKKGLAIE

-1078 SKVPTVSISDNGT
+1078 SKVPTVSTSDNGT

-1096 EIPTVAESDGTYA
+1096 EIPTVAEGEGTYA

-1132 ITNAMIVGEK
+1132 ITNAVIVGEK

>member
-12 LLLLTVA
+12 LLLFSVA
-19 GLGGCSED
+19 GLGGCSDD

-39 ALMPLNFTASVLTTG
+39 ALTPLNFTASVLSTG

-76 EGLTSVVTTKSEIVP
+76 EGLTTVVETRSDITP
-91 ADVPVTLDLEAEQ
+91 AEVPVTLDLVAENE
-104 VYYATVQAF
+104 YYATVQAF
-113 SSNER
+113 SQNER
-118 TAPSNVAVAGPIE
+118 TAPSHVAVAGPIV

-146 TSSSVTLKWDQDEY
+146 TSNSVTLKWDQDQY
-160 VTHVMA
+160 VTHLLA
-166 TPVASTELEAVRLD
+166 TPVASADQEPVRLD
-180 LSDEQVQAAEAT
+180 LSDEQVEAATAT
-192 IEGLQPSTEYFVA
+192 IGDLQPSTEYFVA
-205 VFYNS
+205 VYYNS

-215 VDVWTRP
+215 QDVWTRP
-222 DMGEVAEA
+222 DMQNMTKISTIEQLMQAFVDGGKYQLAYSETPYTVPSYGEGETNPASALAA
-230 DDVETLLRLVS
+230 DLTIIGETTL
-241 EGVSSI
+241 EGAKPAI
-247 VLTNVEMPYD
+247 V
-257 VTPPSESVGTTN
+257 G
-269 ALGAELKNDLK
+269 LG
-280 LYGQTSIE
+280 
-288 GKKPTVIGL
+288 IGL
-297 AVKLGVG
+297 NPGVN
-304 DASYSLHLEDLA
+304 DIRLEDLS
-316 LDGNGGGAV
+316 LDGADAA
-325 VSIEVPNV
+325 SSLMEVKDAIAMNSV
-333 KIENL
+333 
-338 TVKNCEVYN
+338 TVKNCDLAGYRNIFYEN
-347 YMKGVIAETLDQVDN
+347 KAGSAIQTLL
-362 GIDVQKMTFDG
+362 FDG
-373 LYMHDIVGEGGDAI
+373 LYAANMGNSGGDFI
-387 DFRFGTYHEVSVINS
+387 DFRTESTHGTLTITNS
-402 TFYNGGRG
+402 TFYNGARS
-410 FIFMQRGSIP
+410 FLRVDAKETLSSIVI
-420 GRVTISNNTIS
+420 RNNTFS
-431 NFSLATNRKGLICLR
+431 NFSTVTDGNNKGFFYVR
-446 ASGLTTENFM
+446 GTAAVMEYA
-456 VSNNLI
+456 NNLF
-462 LNEYLVS
+462 LNETGENAR
-469 KDFSF
+469 F
-474 ISNYSDAVVPTLS
+474 IANNSSVQLPTLIQSNYFYNCADT
-487 TNYFFNYYEN
+487 FFE
-497 AEKKEGFMY
+497 AKI
-506 ASNLDLTPELIL
+506 LDGVEITQATATQNGGKILT
-518 VNGSKVL
+518 
-525 AEDPCENSLRGKFY
+525 EDPCENSLRGKFY
-539 LENSEIASVRV
+539 LVNDEIASVRV

-561 VVPEQTELNVITEAT
+561 IVPEQTELNVITEAT
-576 VWNFTDTEN
+576 VWNFADTEN
-585 FEPQEITAT
+585 FEPQEILST

-614 DNGTIS
+614 DKGTIS

-639 FKVSVPGSVLITPAD
+639 FKVSVPGSVLITPGD

-664 VNGARYAIPAD
+664 VNGTRYAVPAD
-675 GTQSKVGF
+675 GKQSKFGF

-716 PKQLDAPVFT
+716 PKALDTPVFT

-767 PAYEIPASTVA
+767 PSYEIPASTVA

-787 TVVAKAA
+787 SVVAKAA

-806 SVTITIKGVLTT
+806 SVTITIRGVLTT
-818 VTSAYTWNIADA
+818 VSSAYTWNIADA
-830 STFPAGDIKETTI
+830 SSFPAGDIKETSVF
-843 YGNLQFLATSSKHI
+843 GNLQFLASDSKHM
-857 TIEHSIGDLGEPVD
+857 TIEHSIGDQGEPVD

-877 KSTMEGMT
+877 KSTLEGVT
-885 PTERGLA
+885 PTLRALA

-907 SSGSD
+907 SSSSD

-919 SANGKEYLRETC
+919 SANGKEYLREAC

-939 KTVTFTDLSGE
+939 KTVTFTDLTGE

-959 TVNIY
+959 TINVY
-964 GLSWEP
+964 ALSWEP

-982 EVSYDLI
+982 ELSYDLI

-1045 SMYIKKGLDIE
+1045 SMYIKKGLAIE

-1078 SKVPTVSISDNGT
+1078 SKVPTVSTSDNGT

-1096 EIPTVAESDGTYA
+1096 EIPTVAEGEGTYA

-1132 ITNAMIVGEK
+1132 ITNAVIVGEK

>member
-12 LLLLTVA
+12 LLLFSVA
-19 GLGGCSED
+19 GLGGCSDD

-39 ALMPLNFTASVLTTG
+39 ALTPLNFTASVLSTG

-76 EGLTSVVTTKSEIVP
+76 EGLTTVVETKSDLTP
-91 ADVPVTLDLEAEQ
+91 ADVPVTFDLVAENE
-104 VYYATVQAF
+104 YYATVQAF
-113 SSNER
+113 SQNER
-118 TAPSNVAVAGPIE
+118 TAPSHVAVAGPIV

-146 TSSSVTLKWDQDEY
+146 TSESVTLKWDQDQY
-160 VTHVMA
+160 VTHLLA
-166 TPVASTELEAVRLD
+166 TPVASADQEPVRLD
-180 LSDEQVQAAEAT
+180 LSDEQVQAATAT
-192 IEGLQPSTEYFVA
+192 IGGLQPSTEYFVA
-205 VFYNS
+205 VYYNS

-215 VDVWTRP
+215 QDVWTRP
-222 DMGEVAEA
+222 DMQNMTKISTIEQLMQAFVDGGKYQLAYSETPYTVPSYGEGETNPASALAA
-230 DDVETLLRLVS
+230 DLTIIGETTL
-241 EGVSSI
+241 EGAKPAI
-247 VLTNVEMPYD
+247 V
-257 VTPPSESVGTTN
+257 G
-269 ALGAELKNDLK
+269 LG
-280 LYGQTSIE
+280 
-288 GKKPTVIGL
+288 IGL
-297 AVKLGVG
+297 NPGVN
-304 DASYSLHLEDLA
+304 DIRLEDLS
-316 LDGNGGGAV
+316 LDGADAA
-325 VSIEVPNV
+325 SSLMEVKDAIAMNSV
-333 KIENL
+333 
-338 TVKNCEVYN
+338 TVKNCDLAGYRNIFYEN
-347 YMKGVIAETLDQVDN
+347 KAGSAIQTLL
-362 GIDVQKMTFDG
+362 FDG
-373 LYMHDIVGEGGDAI
+373 LYAANMGNSGGDFI
-387 DFRFGTYHEVSVINS
+387 DFRTESTHGTLTITNS
-402 TFYNGGRG
+402 TFYNGARS
-410 FIFMQRGSIP
+410 FLRVDAKETLSSIVI
-420 GRVTISNNTIS
+420 RNNTFS
-431 NFSLATNRKGLICLR
+431 NFSTVTDGNNKGIFYVR
-446 ASGLTTENFM
+446 GTAPVMEYA
-456 VSNNLI
+456 NNLF
-462 LNEYLVS
+462 LNETGENAR
-469 KDFSF
+469 F
-474 ISNYSDAVVPTLS
+474 IANNGSVKLPTLIQN
-487 TNYFFNYYEN
+487 NYFYNCADTFFEAKISDGVEITQATATQNGG
-497 AEKKEGFMY
+497 KI
-506 ASNLDLTPELIL
+506 LT
-518 VNGSKVL
+518 
-525 AEDPCENSLRGKFY
+525 EDPCENSLRGKFY
-539 LENSEIASVRV
+539 LVNDEIASARI

-561 VVPEQTELNVITEAT
+561 IVPEQTELNVITEAT
-576 VWNFTDTEN
+576 VWNFADTEN
-585 FEPQEITAT
+585 FEPQEILST

-614 DNGTIS
+614 DKGTIS

-639 FKVSVPGSVLITPAD
+639 FKVSVPGSVLITPGD

-664 VNGARYAIPAD
+664 VNGTRYAVPAD
-675 GTQSKVGF
+675 GKQSKFGF

-716 PKQLDAPVFT
+716 PKALDTPVFT

-739 AIAVAWNAVPNAAAY
+739 PIAVVWNAVPNAAAY

-767 PAYEIPASTVA
+767 PSYEIPASTVA

-787 TVVAKAA
+787 SVVAKAA

-818 VTSAYTWNIADA
+818 VSSAYTWNIADA
-830 STFPAGDIKETTI
+830 SSFPAGDIKETSVF
-843 YGNLQFLATSSKHI
+843 GNLQFLASDSKHM
-857 TIEHSIGDLGEPVD
+857 TIEHSIGELGEPVD

-877 KSTMEGMT
+877 KSTLEGVT
-885 PTERGLA
+885 PTLRALA

-907 SSGSD
+907 SSSSD

-919 SANGKEYLRETC
+919 SANGKEYLREAC

-939 KTVTFTDLSGE
+939 KTVKFTDLSGE

-959 TVNIY
+959 TINVY

-982 EVSYDLI
+982 ELSYDLI

-1045 SMYIKKGLDIE
+1045 SMYIKKGLAIE

-1078 SKVPTVSISDNGT
+1078 SKVPTVSTSDNGT

-1096 EIPTVAESDGTYA
+1096 EIPTVAEGEGTYA

-1132 ITNAMIVGEK
+1132 ITNAVIVGEK